1 MDPIY
6 LTNLRTSKFKAHTEP
21 FMRRFFQRLLL
32 PVAVM
37 VVTQT
42 SFVSAE
48 SIRLVG
54 PDGQVQP
61 TPQYSEN
68 IVRNSAN
75 NEPGRFFGPT
85 SANQTLWSIA
95 SQLRPSSSVT
105 VQQTLLAI
113 YQLNPQAFENQNIHT
128 LIPGSTL
135 RVPSLAQISRNSTQD
150 AVNIMA
156 SHQAK
161 LNQTPDTP
169 VRPVA
174 PPRPAPVATPK
185 VEAVAQTPP
194 QVTPTTAPQ
203 EKAPTELKT
212 PAKPSQSTDAEVM
225 ALEEKN
231 HTLRLMLSQVQSEV
245 STLKE
250 ELGDEN
256 RIRSEVERLLEEER
270 RKAEEASRLAPSA
283 LDNLLSNGWLVALL
297 ALIPGLLIAIVVL
310 LLLNRRSS
318 AQQEN
323 PTQNNI
329 TSEMPTAAPVTLG
342 PEQTE
347 DIGDDLLLDDDLF
360 STTDDKEE
368 NDAEKAFSDE
378 DDVFADLNETDL
390 DFNLDGQDS
399 DDLFVG
405 IDDDGDLDTEFD
417 ALNESAN
424 GISVNADDKAL
435 GLEEMERAL
444 NDVSEPTDNDDL
456 NSFDLADENQMS
468 EDDIEALLSGDEE
481 NELLSDGKVDQSLL
495 DDLLASEL
503 DALDDEPA
511 IQDTETLDTLL
522 NDELASLSEEDN
534 DEFDLSGAGVAGDQD
549 LDDLFASI
557 EEQADLEQ
565 LEAKAIDE
573 TALLDEILAEQDAPL
588 SEESTELLDE
598 LLDDFDKPEND
609 EFDAQTA
616 DLLQPEEPIL
626 DLEEDSTQLLNEVL
640 GEPVPEELASGLE
653 IDQNST
659 ELLDELL
666 DDLDLD
672 DESIEATE
680 FSVAPEKL
688 SVEDG
693 TELFDELLEI
703 EQHPEPAESLPELAT
718 EDEFNSDTFI
728 DDLLNSAPAKD
739 PLLEPVLDENEAFA
753 QADDFDFNPEIEGGL
768 EDDLPQPSAL
778 PANEFGTP
786 QDEDWVFDEDDSSP
800 TLEANTELELSSA
813 EDDLPEQTTAT
824 NETVDELLADLA
836 AQPQSNTVDT
846 SDDALAP
853 DALSQSVEESLT
865 LNDLELP
872 EENDEPQLAEVT
884 PSSVFDEQQVETEIE
899 PESEPLA
906 AEASNDESDLT
917 ALNELDLPEY
927 TEEDALADAQLEPAA
942 ESEVEPE
949 LELASEP
956 AEEEA
961 FTELDE
967 LDLPEYTEEDAL
979 ADAQLEPAA
988 ESEVEPEL
996 ELASEPA
1003 EEEAFT
1009 ELNELDLPEYTE
1021 EDALADA
1028 QLEPAAESEV
1038 EPELELVSEP
1048 VTEEAFTEL
1057 NELDLPEY
1065 TEEDALADAQLEP
1078 AAESEVE
1085 PELELASEPA
1095 EEEAFTEFNELDL
1108 PEYTEEDAL
1117 ADAQLE
1123 PVAESEV
1130 EPELELA
1137 SEPAAEEAFTELNEL
1152 DLPEYTEEDALADAQ
1167 LEPAAE
1173 SEVEPELELASDLEE
1188 EETFTELD
1196 ELDLP
1201 EYTEEDALA
1210 DAQLESATESEVEPE
1225 LDELDLPEYTEE
1237 DALADAQLEPAVESE
1252 VEPEL
1257 ELATEPAEEEVFTEL
1272 NELDLPEYTEEDALA
1287 DAQLEP
1293 AVESD
1298 VEPELELASDLEE
1311 EEVFTELN
1319 ELDLPE
1325 YTEEDALADAQLEPV
1340 AESEVEPELDLAS
1353 DLEEEEAFTELDEL
1367 DLPEYTEEDALAD
1380 AQLEPAVESGVEPE
1394 LELAS
1399 EPAAEEAFTELNE
1412 LDLPEYTEEDALAD
1426 AQLELS
1432 VESEVEP
1439 ELGDGTETLAQETES
1454 DALVAD
1460 EDLLASVESAV
1471 DEVQPELL
1479 DATQDVPPTQSLANK
1494 AFDEEAL
1501 HDWLSDNP
1509 DGEKPFSFD
1518 RPLDAKT
1525 IDSAGMDIDA
1535 MLQMG
1540 GEDWNGFHLTPDQQ
1554 AQLPDDVPEDEQA
1567 IWASETPEPQA
1578 KPENWGSQEDLLD
1591 FDPQRD
1597 GYMTIDELM
1606 AQVESEEQG
1615 LNPDEEELKL
1625 DVGLDEFPDVIGDI
1639 RDIDVDSG
1647 AEAAGKLDLAKI
1659 YIEMNDEKGAIKLLE
1674 EAIVDG
1680 DDEIR
1685 QQAKRLI
1692 DVLNGRV

>member
-1 MDPIY
+1 M
-6 LTNLRTSKFKAHTEP
+6 
-21 FMRRFFQRLLL
+21 
-32 PVAVM
+32 
-37 VVTQT
+37 
-42 SFVSAE
+42 
-48 SIRLVG
+48 
-54 PDGQVQP
+54 
-61 TPQYSEN
+61 
-68 IVRNSAN
+68 
-75 NEPGRFFGPT
+75 
-85 SANQTLWSIA
+85 
-95 SQLRPSSSVT
+95 
-105 VQQTLLAI
+105 QQTLLAI

-800 TLEANTELELSSA
+800 TLEGNTELELSSA

-884 PSSVFDEQQVETEIE
+884 PSSAFDEQQVETEIE

-917 ALNELDLPEY
+917 ALNELDLSEYTEEDTLADAQLEPAAESEVEPELELASEPVEEEAFTELDELDLPEYTEEDALADAQLEPVAESEVEPELDLASEPAEEEAFTELNKLDLPEY

-942 ESEVEPE
+942 ESEVEPELELVSEPAEEESFTELDELDLPEYTEEDALADAQLEPAVESEVEPE

-979 ADAQLEPAA
+979 ADAQLEPATESEVEPELASDLEEEEAFTELNELDLPEYTEEDALADAQLEPAA

-996 ELASEPA
+996 ELVSEPA
-1003 EEEAFT
+1003 EEEAFTELDELDLPEYTEEDALADAQLEPAAESEVEPELASDLEEEEAFT

-1057 NELDLPEY
+1057 DELDLPEYTEEDALADAQLESATESEVESELELVSEPAAEEAFTELDELDVPEY

-1095 EEEAFTEFNELDL
+1095 EEEAF
-1108 PEYTEEDAL
+1108 
-1117 ADAQLE
+1117 
-1123 PVAESEV
+1123 
-1130 EPELELA
+1130 
-1137 SEPAAEEAFTELNEL
+1137 
-1152 DLPEYTEEDALADAQ
+1152 
-1167 LEPAAE
+1167 
-1173 SEVEPELELASDLEE
+1173 
-1188 EETFTELD
+1188 
-1196 ELDLP
+1196 
-1201 EYTEEDALA
+1201 
-1210 DAQLESATESEVEPE
+1210 PE

-1237 DALADAQLEPAVESE
+1237 DALADAQLEP
-1252 VEPEL
+1252 
-1257 ELATEPAEEEVFTEL
+1257 
-1272 NELDLPEYTEEDALA
+1272 
-1287 DAQLEP
+1287 
-1293 AVESD
+1293 
-1298 VEPELELASDLEE
+1298 
-1311 EEVFTELN
+1311 
-1319 ELDLPE
+1319 
-1325 YTEEDALADAQLEPV
+1325 
-1340 AESEVEPELDLAS
+1340 
-1353 DLEEEEAFTELDEL
+1353 
-1367 DLPEYTEEDALAD
+1367 
-1380 AQLEPAVESGVEPE
+1380 
-1394 LELAS
+1394 
-1399 EPAAEEAFTELNE
+1399 
-1412 LDLPEYTEEDALAD
+1412 
-1426 AQLELS
+1426 S

-1439 ELGDGTETLAQETES
+1439 ELGDETETLAQETES

>member
-1 MDPIY
+1 
-6 LTNLRTSKFKAHTEP
+6 
-21 FMRRFFQRLLL
+21 MRRFFQRLLL

-161 LNQTPDTP
+161 LNQTPDAP

-174 PPRPAPVATPK
+174 PPRPAPVVTPK

-800 TLEANTELELSSA
+800 TLEGNTELELSSA

-884 PSSVFDEQQVETEIE
+884 PSSAFDEQQVETEIE
-899 PESEPLA
+899 PEPLA
-906 AEASNDESDLT
+906 AEASNDESDFT
-917 ALNELDLPEY
+917 ALNELDLSEYTEEDVLADAQLEPATESEVEPELDLASDLEEEEAFTELNELDLPEY
-927 TEEDALADAQLEPAA
+927 TEEDALADAQLEPAV

-956 AEEEA
+956 AAEEA

-979 ADAQLEPAA
+979 ADAQLEPAVESEVEPELDLA
-988 ESEVEPEL
+988 SDLEEKEVFTELNELDLPEHTEEDALADAQLEPAVESEVEPEL

-1003 EEEAFT
+1003 EEEAFTELDELNLPEYTEEDALADAQLESVVESEVEPELELASDLEEEEVFT

-1057 NELDLPEY
+1057 
-1065 TEEDALADAQLEP
+1065 
-1078 AAESEVE
+1078 
-1085 PELELASEPA
+1085 
-1095 EEEAFTEFNELDL
+1095 
-1108 PEYTEEDAL
+1108 
-1117 ADAQLE
+1117 
-1123 PVAESEV
+1123 
-1130 EPELELA
+1130 
-1137 SEPAAEEAFTELNEL
+1137 
-1152 DLPEYTEEDALADAQ
+1152 
-1167 LEPAAE
+1167 
-1173 SEVEPELELASDLEE
+1173 
-1188 EETFTELD
+1188 
-1196 ELDLP
+1196 
-1201 EYTEEDALA
+1201 
-1210 DAQLESATESEVEPE
+1210 
-1225 LDELDLPEYTEE
+1225 DELDLPEYTEE

-1272 NELDLPEYTEEDALA
+1272 DELDLPEYTEEDALA

-1293 AVESD
+1293 AAESE
-1298 VEPELELASDLEE
+1298 VEPELELAS
-1311 EEVFTELN
+1311 
-1319 ELDLPE
+1319 
-1325 YTEEDALADAQLEPV
+1325 EPV
-1340 AESEVEPELDLAS
+1340 
-1353 DLEEEEAFTELDEL
+1353 EEEAFTELDEL

-1380 AQLEPAVESGVEPE
+1380 AQLEPA
-1394 LELAS
+1394 A
-1399 EPAAEEAFTELNE
+1399 
-1412 LDLPEYTEEDALAD
+1412 
-1426 AQLELS
+1426 
-1432 VESEVEP
+1432 ESEVEP
-1439 ELGDGTETLAQETES
+1439 ELGDETETLAQETES

-1460 EDLLASVESAV
+1460 EDLLASAESAA
-1471 DEVQPELL
+1471 DEVQPEVS

>member
-1 MDPIY
+1 
-6 LTNLRTSKFKAHTEP
+6 
-21 FMRRFFQRLLL
+21 MRRFFQRLLL

-161 LNQTPDTP
+161 LNQIPDAP

-368 NDAEKAFSDE
+368 NDTEKAFSDE

-800 TLEANTELELSSA
+800 TLEGNAELELSSA

-824 NETVDELLADLA
+824 NETADELLADLA

-1123 PVAESEV
+1123 PAAESEV

-1173 SEVEPELELASDLEE
+1173 SEVESELELASDLEE
-1188 EETFTELD
+1188 KEAFTELD
-1196 ELDLP
+1196 EIDL
-1201 EYTEEDALA
+1201 
-1210 DAQLESATESEVEPE
+1210 S
-1225 LDELDLPEYTEE
+1225 EYTEE
-1237 DALADAQLEPAVESE
+1237 DALADAQLEPAAEAE

-1257 ELATEPAEEEVFTEL
+1257 ELASDLEEKEAFTEL

-1293 AVESD
+1293 A
-1298 VEPELELASDLEE
+1298 
-1311 EEVFTELN
+1311 
-1319 ELDLPE
+1319 
-1325 YTEEDALADAQLEPV
+1325 
-1340 AESEVEPELDLAS
+1340 AEAE
-1353 DLEEEEAFTELDEL
+1353 
-1367 DLPEYTEEDALAD
+1367 
-1380 AQLEPAVESGVEPE
+1380 VEPE

-1426 AQLELS
+1426 AQLEPAAESEVESELELASDLEEEEAFTELNELDLPEYTEEDALADAQLEPS

-1479 DATQDVPPTQSLANK
+1479 GATQDVPPTRSLANK

>member
-1 MDPIY
+1 M
-6 LTNLRTSKFKAHTEP
+6 
-21 FMRRFFQRLLL
+21 
-32 PVAVM
+32 
-37 VVTQT
+37 
-42 SFVSAE
+42 
-48 SIRLVG
+48 
-54 PDGQVQP
+54 
-61 TPQYSEN
+61 
-68 IVRNSAN
+68 
-75 NEPGRFFGPT
+75 
-85 SANQTLWSIA
+85 
-95 SQLRPSSSVT
+95 
-105 VQQTLLAI
+105 QQTLLAI

-161 LNQTPDTP
+161 LNQTPDAP

-368 NDAEKAFSDE
+368 NDVEKAFSDE

-800 TLEANTELELSSA
+800 TLEGNAELELSSA

-824 NETVDELLADLA
+824 NETADELLADLA

-884 PSSVFDEQQVETEIE
+884 PSSAFDEQQVETEIE

-979 ADAQLEPAA
+979 ADAQLEPAV

-996 ELASEPA
+996 ELASEPV

-1009 ELNELDLPEYTE
+1009 ELDELDLPEYTE

-1028 QLEPAAESEV
+1028 QLEPAVESEV
-1038 EPELELVSEP
+1038 EPELELASDLDE
-1048 VTEEAFTEL
+1048 EEAFTEL

-1095 EEEAFTEFNELDL
+1095 EEEAFTELDELDLPEYTEEDALADAQLEPAAESEVEPELELASDLEEEEAFTELNELDL

-1123 PVAESEV
+1123 PAAESEV

-1137 SEPAAEEAFTELNEL
+1137 SVLEEEEAFTELNKL

-1210 DAQLESATESEVEPE
+1210 DAQLEPAVESEVEPELELATEPAAEEAFTE

-1237 DALADAQLEPAVESE
+1237 DALADAQLEPAAESE
-1252 VEPEL
+1252 
-1257 ELATEPAEEEVFTEL
+1257 
-1272 NELDLPEYTEEDALA
+1272 
-1287 DAQLEP
+1287 
-1293 AVESD
+1293 

-1380 AQLEPAVESGVEPE
+1380 AQLEPAVES
-1394 LELAS
+1394 
-1399 EPAAEEAFTELNE
+1399 
-1412 LDLPEYTEEDALAD
+1412 
-1426 AQLELS
+1426 
-1432 VESEVEP
+1432 EVEP
-1439 ELGDGTETLAQETES
+1439 ELGDETETLAQETES

>member
-1 MDPIY
+1 
-6 LTNLRTSKFKAHTEP
+6 
-21 FMRRFFQRLLL
+21 MRRFFQRFLL
-32 PVAVM
+32 PLAAM

-68 IVRNSAN
+68 IVRNVAN

-522 NDELASLSEEDN
+522 NDELASLSEVDN

-565 LEAKAIDE
+565 LAAKAIDE

-616 DLLQPEEPIL
+616 DLLQPDESIL

-640 GEPVPEELASGLE
+640 GEPVPEELAAELE

-703 EQHPEPAESLPELAT
+703 EQHPESAELISELAT

-800 TLEANTELELSSA
+800 TLEGNAELGLSSA
-813 EDDLPEQTTAT
+813 EDDLPEQTIAS
-824 NETVDELLADLA
+824 NETADELLADLA

-846 SDDALAP
+846 SDDVLAP

-884 PSSVFDEQQVETEIE
+884 PSSAFDEQQVETEIE

-917 ALNELDLPEY
+917 VLNELDL
-927 TEEDALADAQLEPAA
+927 
-942 ESEVEPE
+942 S
-949 LELASEP
+949 
-956 AEEEA
+956 
-961 FTELDE
+961 
-967 LDLPEYTEEDAL
+967 
-979 ADAQLEPAA
+979 
-988 ESEVEPEL
+988 
-996 ELASEPA
+996 
-1003 EEEAFT
+1003 
-1009 ELNELDLPEYTE
+1009 
-1021 EDALADA
+1021 
-1028 QLEPAAESEV
+1028 
-1038 EPELELVSEP
+1038 
-1048 VTEEAFTEL
+1048 
-1057 NELDLPEY
+1057 
-1065 TEEDALADAQLEP
+1065 
-1078 AAESEVE
+1078 
-1085 PELELASEPA
+1085 
-1095 EEEAFTEFNELDL
+1095 
-1108 PEYTEEDAL
+1108 
-1117 ADAQLE
+1117 
-1123 PVAESEV
+1123 
-1130 EPELELA
+1130 
-1137 SEPAAEEAFTELNEL
+1137 
-1152 DLPEYTEEDALADAQ
+1152 EYTEEDALADAQ

-1188 EETFTELD
+1188 K
-1196 ELDLP
+1196 
-1201 EYTEEDALA
+1201 
-1210 DAQLESATESEVEPE
+1210 EV
-1225 LDELDLPEYTEE
+1225 
-1237 DALADAQLEPAVESE
+1237 
-1252 VEPEL
+1252 
-1257 ELATEPAEEEVFTEL
+1257 
-1272 NELDLPEYTEEDALA
+1272 
-1287 DAQLEP
+1287 
-1293 AVESD
+1293 
-1298 VEPELELASDLEE
+1298 
-1311 EEVFTELN
+1311 
-1319 ELDLPE
+1319 
-1325 YTEEDALADAQLEPV
+1325 
-1340 AESEVEPELDLAS
+1340 
-1353 DLEEEEAFTELDEL
+1353 FTELDEL

-1380 AQLEPAVESGVEPE
+1380 AQLEP
-1394 LELAS
+1394 
-1399 EPAAEEAFTELNE
+1399 
-1412 LDLPEYTEEDALAD
+1412 
-1426 AQLELS
+1426 S

-1439 ELGDGTETLAQETES
+1439 ELGDETETLAQETES

-1471 DEVQPELL
+1471 VEVQPELL
-1479 DATQDVPPTQSLANK
+1479 DATKDEPPTQSLANK

>member
-800 TLEANTELELSSA
+800 TLEGNAELELSSA

-824 NETVDELLADLA
+824 NETADELLADLA

-884 PSSVFDEQQVETEIE
+884 PSSAFDEQQVETEIE

-917 ALNELDLPEY
+917 ALNELDLSEY

-956 AEEEA
+956 VEEEAFTELDELDLPEYTEEDALADAQLEPVAESEVEPELDLASDLEEEEAFTELDEIDLPEYTEEDALADAQLESATESEVESELELVSEPAAEEA

-996 ELASEPA
+996 ELVIEPA
-1003 EEEAFT
+1003 EEEAFP
-1009 ELNELDLPEYTE
+1009 ELDELDLPEYTE

-1028 QLEPAAESEV
+1028 QLEPAV
-1038 EPELELVSEP
+1038 
-1048 VTEEAFTEL
+1048 
-1057 NELDLPEY
+1057 
-1065 TEEDALADAQLEP
+1065 
-1078 AAESEVE
+1078 
-1085 PELELASEPA
+1085 
-1095 EEEAFTEFNELDL
+1095 
-1108 PEYTEEDAL
+1108 
-1117 ADAQLE
+1117 
-1123 PVAESEV
+1123 ESEV

-1173 SEVEPELELASDLEE
+1173 SEVESELELASDLEE
-1188 EETFTELD
+1188 EEAFTELN
-1196 ELDLP
+1196 
-1201 EYTEEDALA
+1201 
-1210 DAQLESATESEVEPE
+1210 
-1225 LDELDLPEYTEE
+1225 ELDLPEYTEE
-1237 DALADAQLEPAVESE
+1237 DALADAQLEPAAEAE

-1257 ELATEPAEEEVFTEL
+1257 ELASDLEEKEAFTEL

-1293 AVESD
+1293 AVES
-1298 VEPELELASDLEE
+1298 E
-1311 EEVFTELN
+1311 
-1319 ELDLPE
+1319 
-1325 YTEEDALADAQLEPV
+1325 
-1340 AESEVEPELDLAS
+1340 
-1353 DLEEEEAFTELDEL
+1353 
-1367 DLPEYTEEDALAD
+1367 
-1380 AQLEPAVESGVEPE
+1380 VEPE

-1426 AQLELS
+1426 AQLEPS

-1479 DATQDVPPTQSLANK
+1479 GATQDVPPTQSLANK

>member
-503 DALDDEPA
+503 DALDDESA

-573 TALLDEILAEQDAPL
+573 TALLDEILAEQDVPL

-800 TLEANTELELSSA
+800 TLEGNAELELSSA

-824 NETVDELLADLA
+824 NETADELLADLA

-884 PSSVFDEQQVETEIE
+884 PSSAFDEQQVETEIE

-917 ALNELDLPEY
+917 ELNELDLPEYTEEDALADAQLEPAVESEVEPEPELELASDLEEEEAFTELDELDLPEYTEEDALADAQLEPAVESEVEPELELASDLEEEEAFTELNKLDLPEY

-996 ELASEPA
+996 ASDLE

-1048 VTEEAFTEL
+1048 AEEEAFTEL
-1057 NELDLPEY
+1057 DELDLPEY
-1065 TEEDALADAQLEP
+1065 TEEDALADAQLE
-1078 AAESEVE
+1078 SV
-1085 PELELASEPA
+1085 
-1095 EEEAFTEFNELDL
+1095 
-1108 PEYTEEDAL
+1108 
-1117 ADAQLE
+1117 
-1123 PVAESEV
+1123 VESEV

-1167 LEPAAE
+1167 LEP
-1173 SEVEPELELASDLEE
+1173 
-1188 EETFTELD
+1188 
-1196 ELDLP
+1196 
-1201 EYTEEDALA
+1201 
-1210 DAQLESATESEVEPE
+1210 
-1225 LDELDLPEYTEE
+1225 
-1237 DALADAQLEPAVESE
+1237 
-1252 VEPEL
+1252 
-1257 ELATEPAEEEVFTEL
+1257 
-1272 NELDLPEYTEEDALA
+1272 
-1287 DAQLEP
+1287 
-1293 AVESD
+1293 
-1298 VEPELELASDLEE
+1298 
-1311 EEVFTELN
+1311 
-1319 ELDLPE
+1319 
-1325 YTEEDALADAQLEPV
+1325 
-1340 AESEVEPELDLAS
+1340 
-1353 DLEEEEAFTELDEL
+1353 
-1367 DLPEYTEEDALAD
+1367 
-1380 AQLEPAVESGVEPE
+1380 
-1394 LELAS
+1394 
-1399 EPAAEEAFTELNE
+1399 
-1412 LDLPEYTEEDALAD
+1412 
-1426 AQLELS
+1426 S

-1479 DATQDVPPTQSLANK
+1479 GATQDVPPTQSLANK

>member
-1 MDPIY
+1 
-6 LTNLRTSKFKAHTEP
+6 
-21 FMRRFFQRLLL
+21 MRRFFQRFLL
-32 PVAVM
+32 PLAAM

-68 IVRNSAN
+68 IVRNVAN

-95 SQLRPSSSVT
+95 SQLRPSPSVT

-161 LNQTPDTP
+161 LNQTPVTP

-174 PPRPAPVATPK
+174 QPRPAPVVTPK
-185 VEAVAQTPP
+185 VEAVAQTRP
-194 QVTPTTAPQ
+194 QVAPTTAPQ
-203 EKAPTELKT
+203 EKAPTELKPT
-212 PAKPSQSTDAEVM
+212 VKPSQSTNVDVM

-245 STLKE
+245 SSLKQ

-270 RKAEEASRLAPSA
+270 RKAEEASRLAPST

-368 NDAEKAFSDE
+368 NEAEKVFSDE

-522 NDELASLSEEDN
+522 NDELASLSEVDN

-616 DLLQPEEPIL
+616 DLLQPDEPIS

-640 GEPVPEELASGLE
+640 GEPVPEELAAELE

-703 EQHPEPAESLPELAT
+703 EQHPESAELISELAT

-800 TLEANTELELSSA
+800 TLEGNAELELSSA
-813 EDDLPEQTTAT
+813 EDDLPEQTIAS
-824 NETVDELLADLA
+824 NETADELLADLA

-846 SDDALAP
+846 SDDVLAP

-884 PSSVFDEQQVETEIE
+884 PSSAFDEQQVETEIE

-917 ALNELDLPEY
+917 VLNELDLSEY
-927 TEEDALADAQLEPAA
+927 T
-942 ESEVEPE
+942 
-949 LELASEP
+949 
-956 AEEEA
+956 EEEA

-979 ADAQLEPAA
+979 ADAQLEPA
-988 ESEVEPEL
+988 V
-996 ELASEPA
+996 
-1003 EEEAFT
+1003 
-1009 ELNELDLPEYTE
+1009 
-1021 EDALADA
+1021 
-1028 QLEPAAESEV
+1028 
-1038 EPELELVSEP
+1038 
-1048 VTEEAFTEL
+1048 
-1057 NELDLPEY
+1057 
-1065 TEEDALADAQLEP
+1065 
-1078 AAESEVE
+1078 
-1085 PELELASEPA
+1085 
-1095 EEEAFTEFNELDL
+1095 
-1108 PEYTEEDAL
+1108 
-1117 ADAQLE
+1117 
-1123 PVAESEV
+1123 ESEV

-1167 LEPAAE
+1167 LEPAVE
-1173 SEVEPELELASDLEE
+1173 SEVEPELELASDLDEE
-1188 EETFTELD
+1188 EPFTELN

-1210 DAQLESATESEVEPE
+1210 DAQLEPAVESEVEPE
-1225 LDELDLPEYTEE
+1225 LELASDLEEEDAFTELNELDLPEYTEE
-1237 DALADAQLEPAVESE
+1237 DALADAQLEPAAESEVEPELELASDPAEEEAFTELNELDLPEYTEEDGLADAQLEPAVESE

-1293 AVESD
+1293 AAEAE

-1311 EEVFTELN
+1311 KEAFTELD

-1325 YTEEDALADAQLEPV
+1325 YTEEDALADAQLEPA
-1340 AESEVEPELDLAS
+1340 AESEVEPELELAS
-1353 DLEEEEAFTELDEL
+1353 VLEEEDPFTELDEL

-1380 AQLEPAVESGVEPE
+1380 AQLEPAVESEVEPE

-1439 ELGDGTETLAQETES
+1439 ELGDETETLAQETES
-1454 DALVAD
+1454 DALIDD
-1460 EDLLASVESAV
+1460 EDLLASVESAA

-1479 DATQDVPPTQSLANK
+1479 DATQDVPPTQSLTDK

-1535 MLQMG
+1535 MLQIG

>member
-1 MDPIY
+1 M
-6 LTNLRTSKFKAHTEP
+6 
-21 FMRRFFQRLLL
+21 
-32 PVAVM
+32 
-37 VVTQT
+37 
-42 SFVSAE
+42 
-48 SIRLVG
+48 
-54 PDGQVQP
+54 
-61 TPQYSEN
+61 
-68 IVRNSAN
+68 
-75 NEPGRFFGPT
+75 
-85 SANQTLWSIA
+85 
-95 SQLRPSSSVT
+95 
-105 VQQTLLAI
+105 QQTLLAI

-185 VEAVAQTPP
+185 VEAVAHTPP

-573 TALLDEILAEQDAPL
+573 TALLDEILAEQDVPL

-800 TLEANTELELSSA
+800 TLEGNTELELSSA

-824 NETVDELLADLA
+824 NETVDELLTDLA

-884 PSSVFDEQQVETEIE
+884 PSSAFDEQQVETEIE

-917 ALNELDLPEY
+917 ELNELDLPEY
-927 TEEDALADAQLEPAA
+927 TEEDALADAQLEPAVESEVEPEPELELA
-942 ESEVEPE
+942 SDLEEEEAFTELNKLDLPEYTEEDALADAQLEPAAEAEVEPELELASEPAEEEAFTELDELDLPEYTEEDALADAQLEPAVESEVEPELELASEPAEEEVFTELNELDLPEYTEEDALADAQLEPAVESEVEPELELTSEPAEEEAFTELDELDLPEYTEEDALADAQLEPAVESEVEPE

-979 ADAQLEPAA
+979 ADAQLEPA
-988 ESEVEPEL
+988 V
-996 ELASEPA
+996 
-1003 EEEAFT
+1003 
-1009 ELNELDLPEYTE
+1009 
-1021 EDALADA
+1021 
-1028 QLEPAAESEV
+1028 
-1038 EPELELVSEP
+1038 
-1048 VTEEAFTEL
+1048 
-1057 NELDLPEY
+1057 
-1065 TEEDALADAQLEP
+1065 
-1078 AAESEVE
+1078 
-1085 PELELASEPA
+1085 
-1095 EEEAFTEFNELDL
+1095 
-1108 PEYTEEDAL
+1108 
-1117 ADAQLE
+1117 
-1123 PVAESEV
+1123 ESEV

-1167 LEPAAE
+1167 LEP
-1173 SEVEPELELASDLEE
+1173 
-1188 EETFTELD
+1188 
-1196 ELDLP
+1196 
-1201 EYTEEDALA
+1201 
-1210 DAQLESATESEVEPE
+1210 
-1225 LDELDLPEYTEE
+1225 
-1237 DALADAQLEPAVESE
+1237 
-1252 VEPEL
+1252 
-1257 ELATEPAEEEVFTEL
+1257 
-1272 NELDLPEYTEEDALA
+1272 
-1287 DAQLEP
+1287 
-1293 AVESD
+1293 
-1298 VEPELELASDLEE
+1298 
-1311 EEVFTELN
+1311 
-1319 ELDLPE
+1319 
-1325 YTEEDALADAQLEPV
+1325 
-1340 AESEVEPELDLAS
+1340 
-1353 DLEEEEAFTELDEL
+1353 
-1367 DLPEYTEEDALAD
+1367 
-1380 AQLEPAVESGVEPE
+1380 
-1394 LELAS
+1394 
-1399 EPAAEEAFTELNE
+1399 
-1412 LDLPEYTEEDALAD
+1412 
-1426 AQLELS
+1426 S

-1479 DATQDVPPTQSLANK
+1479 GATQDVPPTQSLANK

>member
-1 MDPIY
+1 
-6 LTNLRTSKFKAHTEP
+6 
-21 FMRRFFQRLLL
+21 MRRFFQRLLL

-800 TLEANTELELSSA
+800 TLEGNAELELSSA

-824 NETVDELLADLA
+824 NETADELLADLA

-884 PSSVFDEQQVETEIE
+884 PSSAFDEQQVETEIE

-917 ALNELDLPEY
+917 ALNELDLPEYTEEDALADAQLEPATESEVEPELELASEPVEEEAFTELDELDLPEYTEEDALADAQLEPAVESEVEPELELASDLDEEEAFTELNELDLPEY

-996 ELASEPA
+996 ELASDL
-1003 EEEAFT
+1003 EE
-1009 ELNELDLPEYTE
+1009 
-1021 EDALADA
+1021 
-1028 QLEPAAESEV
+1028 
-1038 EPELELVSEP
+1038 
-1048 VTEEAFTEL
+1048 EEAFTEL

-1085 PELELASEPA
+1085 PELELASVL
-1095 EEEAFTEFNELDL
+1095 EE
-1108 PEYTEEDAL
+1108 
-1117 ADAQLE
+1117 
-1123 PVAESEV
+1123 
-1130 EPELELA
+1130 
-1137 SEPAAEEAFTELNEL
+1137 EEAFTELNKL

-1173 SEVEPELELASDLEE
+1173 SEVELELELASDLEE
-1188 EETFTELD
+1188 EETFT
-1196 ELDLP
+1196 
-1201 EYTEEDALA
+1201 
-1210 DAQLESATESEVEPE
+1210 E

-1257 ELATEPAEEEVFTEL
+1257 ELATEPAAEEAFTEL
-1272 NELDLPEYTEEDALA
+1272 DELDLPEYTEEDALA

-1293 AVESD
+1293 AAESE

-1380 AQLEPAVESGVEPE
+1380 AQLEPAVES
-1394 LELAS
+1394 
-1399 EPAAEEAFTELNE
+1399 
-1412 LDLPEYTEEDALAD
+1412 
-1426 AQLELS
+1426 
-1432 VESEVEP
+1432 EVEP

-1479 DATQDVPPTQSLANK
+1479 GATQDVPPTQSLANK

>member
-573 TALLDEILAEQDAPL
+573 TALLDEILAEQDVPL

-800 TLEANTELELSSA
+800 TLEGNAELELSSA

-824 NETVDELLADLA
+824 NETADELLADLA

-884 PSSVFDEQQVETEIE
+884 PSSAFDEQQVETEIE

-917 ALNELDLPEY
+917 ELNELDLPEYTEEDALADAQLEPAVESEVEPEPELELASDLEEEEAFTELDELDLPEYTEEDALADAQLEPAVESEVEPELELASDLEEEEAFTELNKLDLPEY

-996 ELASEPA
+996 ASDLEEEEAFTELNELDLPEYTEEDALADAQLEPAAESEVEPELELVSEPAEEEAFIELDELDLPEYTEEDALADAQLEPAAESEVEPELASDLE

-1057 NELDLPEY
+1057 DELDLPEY

-1078 AAESEVE
+1078 AVESEVE

-1095 EEEAFTEFNELDL
+1095 EEEAFTELDELDL

-1123 PVAESEV
+1123 SVVESEV

-1167 LEPAAE
+1167 LEP
-1173 SEVEPELELASDLEE
+1173 
-1188 EETFTELD
+1188 
-1196 ELDLP
+1196 
-1201 EYTEEDALA
+1201 
-1210 DAQLESATESEVEPE
+1210 
-1225 LDELDLPEYTEE
+1225 
-1237 DALADAQLEPAVESE
+1237 
-1252 VEPEL
+1252 
-1257 ELATEPAEEEVFTEL
+1257 
-1272 NELDLPEYTEEDALA
+1272 
-1287 DAQLEP
+1287 
-1293 AVESD
+1293 
-1298 VEPELELASDLEE
+1298 
-1311 EEVFTELN
+1311 
-1319 ELDLPE
+1319 
-1325 YTEEDALADAQLEPV
+1325 
-1340 AESEVEPELDLAS
+1340 
-1353 DLEEEEAFTELDEL
+1353 
-1367 DLPEYTEEDALAD
+1367 
-1380 AQLEPAVESGVEPE
+1380 
-1394 LELAS
+1394 
-1399 EPAAEEAFTELNE
+1399 
-1412 LDLPEYTEEDALAD
+1412 
-1426 AQLELS
+1426 S

-1479 DATQDVPPTQSLANK
+1479 GATQDVPPTQSLANK

>member
-800 TLEANTELELSSA
+800 TLEGNAELELSSA

-824 NETVDELLADLA
+824 NETADELLADLA

-884 PSSVFDEQQVETEIE
+884 PSSAFDEQQVETEIE

-979 ADAQLEPAA
+979 ADAQLEPAV

-996 ELASEPA
+996 ELASEPV

-1009 ELNELDLPEYTE
+1009 ELDELDLPEYTE

-1028 QLEPAAESEV
+1028 QLEPAVESEV
-1038 EPELELVSEP
+1038 EPELELASDLDE
-1048 VTEEAFTEL
+1048 EEAFTEL

-1095 EEEAFTEFNELDL
+1095 EEEAFTELD
-1108 PEYTEEDAL
+1108 
-1117 ADAQLE
+1117 
-1123 PVAESEV
+1123 
-1130 EPELELA
+1130 
-1137 SEPAAEEAFTELNEL
+1137 EL

-1173 SEVEPELELASDLEE
+1173 SEVEPELELASDLE
-1188 EETFTELD
+1188 
-1196 ELDLP
+1196 
-1201 EYTEEDALA
+1201 
-1210 DAQLESATESEVEPE
+1210 
-1225 LDELDLPEYTEE
+1225 
-1237 DALADAQLEPAVESE
+1237 
-1252 VEPEL
+1252 
-1257 ELATEPAEEEVFTEL
+1257 
-1272 NELDLPEYTEEDALA
+1272 
-1287 DAQLEP
+1287 
-1293 AVESD
+1293 
-1298 VEPELELASDLEE
+1298 
-1311 EEVFTELN
+1311 
-1319 ELDLPE
+1319 
-1325 YTEEDALADAQLEPV
+1325 
-1340 AESEVEPELDLAS
+1340 
-1353 DLEEEEAFTELDEL
+1353 
-1367 DLPEYTEEDALAD
+1367 
-1380 AQLEPAVESGVEPE
+1380 
-1394 LELAS
+1394 
-1399 EPAAEEAFTELNE
+1399 
-1412 LDLPEYTEEDALAD
+1412 
-1426 AQLELS
+1426 
-1432 VESEVEP
+1432 
-1439 ELGDGTETLAQETES
+1439 
-1454 DALVAD
+1454 
-1460 EDLLASVESAV
+1460 
-1471 DEVQPELL
+1471 
-1479 DATQDVPPTQSLANK
+1479 
-1494 AFDEEAL
+1494 
-1501 HDWLSDNP
+1501 
-1509 DGEKPFSFD
+1509 
-1518 RPLDAKT
+1518 
-1525 IDSAGMDIDA
+1525 
-1535 MLQMG
+1535 
-1540 GEDWNGFHLTPDQQ
+1540 
-1554 AQLPDDVPEDEQA
+1554 
-1567 IWASETPEPQA
+1567 
-1578 KPENWGSQEDLLD
+1578 
-1591 FDPQRD
+1591 
-1597 GYMTIDELM
+1597 
-1606 AQVESEEQG
+1606 
-1615 LNPDEEELKL
+1615 
-1625 DVGLDEFPDVIGDI
+1625 
-1639 RDIDVDSG
+1639 
-1647 AEAAGKLDLAKI
+1647 
-1659 YIEMNDEKGAIKLLE
+1659 
-1674 EAIVDG
+1674 
-1680 DDEIR
+1680 
-1685 QQAKRLI
+1685 
-1692 DVLNGRV
+1692 

>member
-1 MDPIY
+1 
-6 LTNLRTSKFKAHTEP
+6 
-21 FMRRFFQRLLL
+21 MRRFFQRLLL

-161 LNQTPDTP
+161 LNQTPDAP

-185 VEAVAQTPP
+185 VEAVTQTPP

-800 TLEANTELELSSA
+800 TLEGNTELELSSA

-884 PSSVFDEQQVETEIE
+884 PSSASDEQQVETEIE
-899 PESEPLA
+899 PEPLA

-917 ALNELDLPEY
+917 ALNELDLSEYTEEDVLADAQLEPATESEVEPELDLASDLEEEEAFTELDEIDLPEYTEEDALADAQLEPATESEVEPELASDLEEEEAFTELNELDLPEYTEEDALADAQLEPAAESEVEPELDLASDLGEKEVFTELNELDLPEHTEEDALADAQLEPAAESEVEPELASDLEEEEAFTELNELDLPEY

-949 LELASEP
+949 LELVSEP

-996 ELASEPA
+996 ELASDLE

-1028 QLEPAAESEV
+1028 QLEPASESEV
-1038 EPELELVSEP
+1038 ESELELASDL
-1048 VTEEAFTEL
+1048 EEEEVFTEL

-1065 TEEDALADAQLEP
+1065 TEEDALADAQLES
-1078 AAESEVE
+1078 ATESEVE
-1085 PELELASEPA
+1085 SELELVSEPA
-1095 EEEAFTEFNELDL
+1095 AEEAFTELDELDV

-1123 PVAESEV
+1123 PAVESEV

-1167 LEPAAE
+1167 LEP
-1173 SEVEPELELASDLEE
+1173 
-1188 EETFTELD
+1188 
-1196 ELDLP
+1196 
-1201 EYTEEDALA
+1201 
-1210 DAQLESATESEVEPE
+1210 
-1225 LDELDLPEYTEE
+1225 
-1237 DALADAQLEPAVESE
+1237 
-1252 VEPEL
+1252 
-1257 ELATEPAEEEVFTEL
+1257 
-1272 NELDLPEYTEEDALA
+1272 
-1287 DAQLEP
+1287 
-1293 AVESD
+1293 
-1298 VEPELELASDLEE
+1298 
-1311 EEVFTELN
+1311 
-1319 ELDLPE
+1319 
-1325 YTEEDALADAQLEPV
+1325 
-1340 AESEVEPELDLAS
+1340 
-1353 DLEEEEAFTELDEL
+1353 
-1367 DLPEYTEEDALAD
+1367 
-1380 AQLEPAVESGVEPE
+1380 
-1394 LELAS
+1394 
-1399 EPAAEEAFTELNE
+1399 
-1412 LDLPEYTEEDALAD
+1412 
-1426 AQLELS
+1426 S

-1439 ELGDGTETLAQETES
+1439 ELGDETETLAQETES

>member
-1 MDPIY
+1 M
-6 LTNLRTSKFKAHTEP
+6 
-21 FMRRFFQRLLL
+21 
-32 PVAVM
+32 
-37 VVTQT
+37 
-42 SFVSAE
+42 
-48 SIRLVG
+48 
-54 PDGQVQP
+54 
-61 TPQYSEN
+61 
-68 IVRNSAN
+68 
-75 NEPGRFFGPT
+75 
-85 SANQTLWSIA
+85 
-95 SQLRPSSSVT
+95 
-105 VQQTLLAI
+105 QQTLLAI

-800 TLEANTELELSSA
+800 TLEGNAELELSSA

-824 NETVDELLADLA
+824 NETADELLADLA

-884 PSSVFDEQQVETEIE
+884 PSSAFDEQQVETEIE

-917 ALNELDLPEY
+917 ALNELDLPEYTEEDALADAQLEPATESEVEPELELASEPVEEEAFTELDELDLPEYTEEDALADAQLEPAVESEVEPELELASDLDEEEAFTELNELDLPEY

-996 ELASEPA
+996 ELASDL
-1003 EEEAFT
+1003 EE
-1009 ELNELDLPEYTE
+1009 
-1021 EDALADA
+1021 
-1028 QLEPAAESEV
+1028 
-1038 EPELELVSEP
+1038 
-1048 VTEEAFTEL
+1048 EEAFTEL

-1085 PELELASEPA
+1085 PELELASVLE
-1095 EEEAFTEFNELDL
+1095 EEEAFTELD
-1108 PEYTEEDAL
+1108 
-1117 ADAQLE
+1117 
-1123 PVAESEV
+1123 
-1130 EPELELA
+1130 
-1137 SEPAAEEAFTELNEL
+1137 EL

-1173 SEVEPELELASDLEE
+1173 SE
-1188 EETFTELD
+1188 
-1196 ELDLP
+1196 
-1201 EYTEEDALA
+1201 
-1210 DAQLESATESEVEPE
+1210 
-1225 LDELDLPEYTEE
+1225 
-1237 DALADAQLEPAVESE
+1237 
-1252 VEPEL
+1252 
-1257 ELATEPAEEEVFTEL
+1257 
-1272 NELDLPEYTEEDALA
+1272 
-1287 DAQLEP
+1287 
-1293 AVESD
+1293 

-1380 AQLEPAVESGVEPE
+1380 AQLEPAVES
-1394 LELAS
+1394 
-1399 EPAAEEAFTELNE
+1399 
-1412 LDLPEYTEEDALAD
+1412 
-1426 AQLELS
+1426 
-1432 VESEVEP
+1432 EVEP
-1439 ELGDGTETLAQETES
+1439 ELGDETETLAQETES

-1460 EDLLASVESAV
+1460 EDLLASVESAA

-1479 DATQDVPPTQSLANK
+1479 GATQDVPPTQSLANK

>member
-1 MDPIY
+1 
-6 LTNLRTSKFKAHTEP
+6 
-21 FMRRFFQRLLL
+21 MRRFFQRLLL

-174 PPRPAPVATPK
+174 PPRLAPVATPK

-800 TLEANTELELSSA
+800 TLEGNAELELSSA

-824 NETVDELLADLA
+824 NETADELLADLA

-884 PSSVFDEQQVETEIE
+884 PSSAFDEQQVETEIE

-979 ADAQLEPAA
+979 ADAQLEPAV

-996 ELASEPA
+996 ELASEPV

-1009 ELNELDLPEYTE
+1009 ELDELDLPEYTE

-1028 QLEPAAESEV
+1028 QLEPAVESEV
-1038 EPELELVSEP
+1038 EPELASDLDE
-1048 VTEEAFTEL
+1048 EEAFTEL

-1095 EEEAFTEFNELDL
+1095 EEEAFTELDELDLPEYTEEDALADAQLEPAAESEVEPELELASDLEEEEAFTELNELDL

-1123 PVAESEV
+1123 PAAESEV

-1137 SEPAAEEAFTELNEL
+1137 SVLEEEEAFTELNKL

-1210 DAQLESATESEVEPE
+1210 DAQLEPAVESEVEPELELATEPAAEEAFTE

-1237 DALADAQLEPAVESE
+1237 DALADAQLEPAAESE
-1252 VEPEL
+1252 
-1257 ELATEPAEEEVFTEL
+1257 
-1272 NELDLPEYTEEDALA
+1272 
-1287 DAQLEP
+1287 
-1293 AVESD
+1293 

-1380 AQLEPAVESGVEPE
+1380 AQLEPAVES
-1394 LELAS
+1394 
-1399 EPAAEEAFTELNE
+1399 
-1412 LDLPEYTEEDALAD
+1412 
-1426 AQLELS
+1426 
-1432 VESEVEP
+1432 EVEP
-1439 ELGDGTETLAQETES
+1439 ELGDETETLAQETES

>member
-1 MDPIY
+1 
-6 LTNLRTSKFKAHTEP
+6 
-21 FMRRFFQRLLL
+21 MRRFFQRLLL

-565 LEAKAIDE
+565 LEPKAIDE

-800 TLEANTELELSSA
+800 TLEGNTELELSSA

-824 NETVDELLADLA
+824 NETVDELLTDLA

-884 PSSVFDEQQVETEIE
+884 PSSAFDEQQVETEIE

-917 ALNELDLPEY
+917 ELNELDLPEY
-927 TEEDALADAQLEPAA
+927 TEEDALADAQLEPAVESEVEPEPELELASDLEEEEAFTELNKLDLPEYTEEDALADAQLEPAA
-942 ESEVEPE
+942 EAEVEPE

-979 ADAQLEPAA
+979 ADAQLEPA
-988 ESEVEPEL
+988 V
-996 ELASEPA
+996 
-1003 EEEAFT
+1003 
-1009 ELNELDLPEYTE
+1009 
-1021 EDALADA
+1021 
-1028 QLEPAAESEV
+1028 
-1038 EPELELVSEP
+1038 
-1048 VTEEAFTEL
+1048 
-1057 NELDLPEY
+1057 
-1065 TEEDALADAQLEP
+1065 
-1078 AAESEVE
+1078 
-1085 PELELASEPA
+1085 
-1095 EEEAFTEFNELDL
+1095 
-1108 PEYTEEDAL
+1108 
-1117 ADAQLE
+1117 
-1123 PVAESEV
+1123 ESEV

-1167 LEPAAE
+1167 LEP
-1173 SEVEPELELASDLEE
+1173 
-1188 EETFTELD
+1188 
-1196 ELDLP
+1196 
-1201 EYTEEDALA
+1201 
-1210 DAQLESATESEVEPE
+1210 
-1225 LDELDLPEYTEE
+1225 
-1237 DALADAQLEPAVESE
+1237 
-1252 VEPEL
+1252 
-1257 ELATEPAEEEVFTEL
+1257 
-1272 NELDLPEYTEEDALA
+1272 
-1287 DAQLEP
+1287 
-1293 AVESD
+1293 
-1298 VEPELELASDLEE
+1298 
-1311 EEVFTELN
+1311 
-1319 ELDLPE
+1319 
-1325 YTEEDALADAQLEPV
+1325 
-1340 AESEVEPELDLAS
+1340 
-1353 DLEEEEAFTELDEL
+1353 
-1367 DLPEYTEEDALAD
+1367 
-1380 AQLEPAVESGVEPE
+1380 
-1394 LELAS
+1394 
-1399 EPAAEEAFTELNE
+1399 
-1412 LDLPEYTEEDALAD
+1412 
-1426 AQLELS
+1426 S

-1479 DATQDVPPTQSLANK
+1479 GATQDVPPTQSLANK

>member
-616 DLLQPEEPIL
+616 DLLQPDEPIL

-800 TLEANTELELSSA
+800 TLEGNAELELSSA

-824 NETVDELLADLA
+824 NETADELLADLA

-853 DALSQSVEESLT
+853 DAVSQSVEESLT

-884 PSSVFDEQQVETEIE
+884 PSSAFDEQQVETEIE

-917 ALNELDLPEY
+917 ALNELDLSEY

-979 ADAQLEPAA
+979 ADAQLEPAV

-1009 ELNELDLPEYTE
+1009 
-1021 EDALADA
+1021 
-1028 QLEPAAESEV
+1028 
-1038 EPELELVSEP
+1038 
-1048 VTEEAFTEL
+1048 
-1057 NELDLPEY
+1057 
-1065 TEEDALADAQLEP
+1065 
-1078 AAESEVE
+1078 
-1085 PELELASEPA
+1085 
-1095 EEEAFTEFNELDL
+1095 
-1108 PEYTEEDAL
+1108 
-1117 ADAQLE
+1117 
-1123 PVAESEV
+1123 
-1130 EPELELA
+1130 
-1137 SEPAAEEAFTELNEL
+1137 
-1152 DLPEYTEEDALADAQ
+1152 
-1167 LEPAAE
+1167 
-1173 SEVEPELELASDLEE
+1173 
-1188 EETFTELD
+1188 
-1196 ELDLP
+1196 
-1201 EYTEEDALA
+1201 
-1210 DAQLESATESEVEPE
+1210 E

-1257 ELATEPAEEEVFTEL
+1257 ELASDLEEEEAFTELNELDLPEYTEEDALADAQLEPAAELEVEPELELASDLEEEEAFTEFNELDLPEYTEEDALADAQLEPAAEAEVEPELELASDLEEEEAFTELDELDLPEYTEEDALADAQLEPAAESEVEPELELATEPAEEEAFPEL
-1272 NELDLPEYTEEDALA
+1272 DELDLPEYTEEDALA

-1311 EEVFTELN
+1311 EE
-1319 ELDLPE
+1319 
-1325 YTEEDALADAQLEPV
+1325 
-1340 AESEVEPELDLAS
+1340 
-1353 DLEEEEAFTELDEL
+1353 AFTELDEL

-1380 AQLEPAVESGVEPE
+1380 AQLEPAAESEVEPE
-1394 LELAS
+1394 LELAT
-1399 EPAAEEAFTELNE
+1399 EPAEEEAFPELDE

-1426 AQLELS
+1426 AQLEPA
-1432 VESEVEP
+1432 VESEVEPELELASDLEEKEAFTELDELDLPEHTEEDALADAQLEPAVESKVEP

-1454 DALVAD
+1454 DTLVAD

-1479 DATQDVPPTQSLANK
+1479 GATQDVPPTQSLANK

>member
-1 MDPIY
+1 
-6 LTNLRTSKFKAHTEP
+6 
-21 FMRRFFQRLLL
+21 MRRFFQRLLL

-626 DLEEDSTQLLNEVL
+626 DLEEESTQLLNEVL
-640 GEPVPEELASGLE
+640 GEPVPEELASGLD

-718 EDEFNSDTFI
+718 EEEFNSDTFI

-800 TLEANTELELSSA
+800 TLEGNAELELSSA

-824 NETVDELLADLA
+824 NETADELLADLA

-884 PSSVFDEQQVETEIE
+884 PSSAFDEQQVETEIE

-917 ALNELDLPEY
+917 ALNELDLSEYTEEDALADSQLEPAAESEVEPELELVSEPVTEEAFTELDELDLPEYTEEDALADAQLEPAVESEVEPELELASEPAEEEASTELNELDLPEYTEEDALADAQLEPAVVESEVEPELELASDLEEEEPFTELNELDLPEY

-967 LDLPEYTEEDAL
+967 LDLLEYTEEDAL

-988 ESEVEPEL
+988 EAEVEPEL
-996 ELASEPA
+996 ELASDLE

-1009 ELNELDLPEYTE
+1009 ELDELDLPEYTE

-1028 QLEPAAESEV
+1028 QLEPA
-1038 EPELELVSEP
+1038 
-1048 VTEEAFTEL
+1048 
-1057 NELDLPEY
+1057 
-1065 TEEDALADAQLEP
+1065 
-1078 AAESEVE
+1078 
-1085 PELELASEPA
+1085 
-1095 EEEAFTEFNELDL
+1095 
-1108 PEYTEEDAL
+1108 
-1117 ADAQLE
+1117 
-1123 PVAESEV
+1123 AESEV

-1173 SEVEPELELASDLEE
+1173 SEVESELELASDLEE
-1188 EETFTELD
+1188 EE
-1196 ELDLP
+1196 
-1201 EYTEEDALA
+1201 A
-1210 DAQLESATESEVEPE
+1210 
-1225 LDELDLPEYTEE
+1225 
-1237 DALADAQLEPAVESE
+1237 
-1252 VEPEL
+1252 
-1257 ELATEPAEEEVFTEL
+1257 FTEL

-1293 AVESD
+1293 AVES
-1298 VEPELELASDLEE
+1298 E
-1311 EEVFTELN
+1311 
-1319 ELDLPE
+1319 
-1325 YTEEDALADAQLEPV
+1325 
-1340 AESEVEPELDLAS
+1340 
-1353 DLEEEEAFTELDEL
+1353 
-1367 DLPEYTEEDALAD
+1367 
-1380 AQLEPAVESGVEPE
+1380 VEPE

-1426 AQLELS
+1426 AQLEPS

-1479 DATQDVPPTQSLANK
+1479 GATQDVPPTQSLANK

>member
-1 MDPIY
+1 M
-6 LTNLRTSKFKAHTEP
+6 
-21 FMRRFFQRLLL
+21 
-32 PVAVM
+32 
-37 VVTQT
+37 
-42 SFVSAE
+42 
-48 SIRLVG
+48 
-54 PDGQVQP
+54 
-61 TPQYSEN
+61 
-68 IVRNSAN
+68 
-75 NEPGRFFGPT
+75 
-85 SANQTLWSIA
+85 
-95 SQLRPSSSVT
+95 
-105 VQQTLLAI
+105 QQTLLAI

-800 TLEANTELELSSA
+800 TLEGNAELELSSA

-824 NETVDELLADLA
+824 NETADELLADLA

-884 PSSVFDEQQVETEIE
+884 PSSAFDEQQVETEIE

-927 TEEDALADAQLEPAA
+927 TEEDALADAQLEPAT
-942 ESEVEPE
+942 ESEVDPE

-956 AEEEA
+956 VEEEA

-979 ADAQLEPAA
+979 ADAQLEPAV

-996 ELASEPA
+996 ELASDL
-1003 EEEAFT
+1003 EE
-1009 ELNELDLPEYTE
+1009 
-1021 EDALADA
+1021 
-1028 QLEPAAESEV
+1028 
-1038 EPELELVSEP
+1038 
-1048 VTEEAFTEL
+1048 EEAFTEL

-1085 PELELASEPA
+1085 PELELASDLE
-1095 EEEAFTEFNELDL
+1095 EEEAFTELNELDL

-1123 PVAESEV
+1123 PAAESEV

-1137 SEPAAEEAFTELNEL
+1137 SDLEEEEAFTELNELDLPEYTEEDALADAQLEPAAESEVEPELELASVLEEEEAFTELNKL

-1210 DAQLESATESEVEPE
+1210 DAQLEPAVESEVEPELELATEPAAEEAFTE

-1237 DALADAQLEPAVESE
+1237 DALADAQLEPAAESE
-1252 VEPEL
+1252 
-1257 ELATEPAEEEVFTEL
+1257 
-1272 NELDLPEYTEEDALA
+1272 
-1287 DAQLEP
+1287 
-1293 AVESD
+1293 

-1380 AQLEPAVESGVEPE
+1380 AQLEPAVES
-1394 LELAS
+1394 
-1399 EPAAEEAFTELNE
+1399 
-1412 LDLPEYTEEDALAD
+1412 
-1426 AQLELS
+1426 
-1432 VESEVEP
+1432 EVEP
-1439 ELGDGTETLAQETES
+1439 ELGDETETLAQETES

>member
-1 MDPIY
+1 
-6 LTNLRTSKFKAHTEP
+6 
-21 FMRRFFQRLLL
+21 MRRFFQRLLL

-194 QVTPTTAPQ
+194 QTPTTAPQ

-616 DLLQPEEPIL
+616 DLLQPEELIL

-800 TLEANTELELSSA
+800 TLEGNTELELSSA

-824 NETVDELLADLA
+824 NETADELLADLA

-884 PSSVFDEQQVETEIE
+884 PSSAFDEQQVETEIE

-927 TEEDALADAQLEPAA
+927 TEEDALADTQLEPAV

-949 LELASEP
+949 LELASD
-956 AEEEA
+956 
-961 FTELDE
+961 LDE
-967 LDLPEYTEEDAL
+967 
-979 ADAQLEPAA
+979 
-988 ESEVEPEL
+988 
-996 ELASEPA
+996 
-1003 EEEAFT
+1003 
-1009 ELNELDLPEYTE
+1009 
-1021 EDALADA
+1021 
-1028 QLEPAAESEV
+1028 
-1038 EPELELVSEP
+1038 
-1048 VTEEAFTEL
+1048 EEAFTEL

-1095 EEEAFTEFNELDL
+1095 EEEAFTEFDELDLPEYTEEDALADAQLEPAAEAEVEPELELASNLEEKEAFTELNELDL

-1123 PVAESEV
+1123 PAAEAEV

-1137 SEPAAEEAFTELNEL
+1137 SNLEEKEAFTELNEL

-1188 EETFTELD
+1188 EEAFTELD

-1210 DAQLESATESEVEPE
+1210 DAQLEPAAESEVE
-1225 LDELDLPEYTEE
+1225 
-1237 DALADAQLEPAVESE
+1237 S
-1252 VEPEL
+1252 
-1257 ELATEPAEEEVFTEL
+1257 
-1272 NELDLPEYTEEDALA
+1272 
-1287 DAQLEP
+1287 
-1293 AVESD
+1293 
-1298 VEPELELASDLEE
+1298 ELELASDLEE

-1325 YTEEDALADAQLEPV
+1325 YTEEDALADAQLESV
-1340 AESEVEPELDLAS
+1340 VESE
-1353 DLEEEEAFTELDEL
+1353 
-1367 DLPEYTEEDALAD
+1367 
-1380 AQLEPAVESGVEPE
+1380 VEPE

-1399 EPAAEEAFTELNE
+1399 DLEEKEAFTELNE

-1426 AQLELS
+1426 AQLEPA

-1479 DATQDVPPTQSLANK
+1479 GATQDVPPTQSLANK

>member
-1 MDPIY
+1 M
-6 LTNLRTSKFKAHTEP
+6 
-21 FMRRFFQRLLL
+21 
-32 PVAVM
+32 
-37 VVTQT
+37 
-42 SFVSAE
+42 
-48 SIRLVG
+48 
-54 PDGQVQP
+54 
-61 TPQYSEN
+61 
-68 IVRNSAN
+68 
-75 NEPGRFFGPT
+75 
-85 SANQTLWSIA
+85 
-95 SQLRPSSSVT
+95 
-105 VQQTLLAI
+105 QQTLLAI

-161 LNQTPDTP
+161 LNQTPDAP

-718 EDEFNSDTFI
+718 EEEFNSDTFI

-800 TLEANTELELSSA
+800 TLEGNAELELSSA

-824 NETVDELLADLA
+824 NETADELLADLA

-853 DALSQSVEESLT
+853 DAVSQSVEESLT

-884 PSSVFDEQQVETEIE
+884 PSSAFDEQQVETEIE

-927 TEEDALADAQLEPAA
+927 TEEDALADAQLEPAT

-979 ADAQLEPAA
+979 ADAQLEPAV

-1009 ELNELDLPEYTE
+1009 ELDELDLPEYTE

-1028 QLEPAAESEV
+1028 QLESV
-1038 EPELELVSEP
+1038 V
-1048 VTEEAFTEL
+1048 
-1057 NELDLPEY
+1057 
-1065 TEEDALADAQLEP
+1065 
-1078 AAESEVE
+1078 ESEVE
-1085 PELELASEPA
+1085 PELELASDL
-1095 EEEAFTEFNELDL
+1095 EE
-1108 PEYTEEDAL
+1108 
-1117 ADAQLE
+1117 
-1123 PVAESEV
+1123 
-1130 EPELELA
+1130 
-1137 SEPAAEEAFTELNEL
+1137 EEAFTELNEL

-1188 EETFTELD
+1188 EEAFTELNKLDLPEYTEEDALADAQLEPAAESEVEPELELASEPAEEEAFPELDELDLPEYTEEDALANAQLEPAAESEVEPELELASEPAAEEAFTELD

-1210 DAQLESATESEVEPE
+1210 DAQLEPATESDVEPELELASEPAEEEAFTE

-1237 DALADAQLEPAVESE
+1237 VALADAQLEPAVESE

-1257 ELATEPAEEEVFTEL
+1257 ELASEPAEEEVFTEL

-1293 AVESD
+1293 AAESEVES
-1298 VEPELELASDLEE
+1298 ELELASDLEE
-1311 EEVFTELN
+1311 
-1319 ELDLPE
+1319 
-1325 YTEEDALADAQLEPV
+1325 
-1340 AESEVEPELDLAS
+1340 
-1353 DLEEEEAFTELDEL
+1353 
-1367 DLPEYTEEDALAD
+1367 
-1380 AQLEPAVESGVEPE
+1380 
-1394 LELAS
+1394 
-1399 EPAAEEAFTELNE
+1399 EEAFTELNE

-1426 AQLELS
+1426 AQLEPAA
-1432 VESEVEP
+1432 ESEVEP
-1439 ELGDGTETLAQETES
+1439 ELGDETETLAQETES

-1460 EDLLASVESAV
+1460 EDLLASVESAA

>member
-703 EQHPEPAESLPELAT
+703 EQHPEPVESLPELAT

-800 TLEANTELELSSA
+800 TLEGNTELELSSA

-824 NETVDELLADLA
+824 NETVDELLTDLA

-884 PSSVFDEQQVETEIE
+884 PSSAFDEQQVETEIE

-917 ALNELDLPEY
+917 ALNELDLSEY

-949 LELASEP
+949 LELASEPAEEEAFTELNELDLPEYTKEDALADAQLEPATESEVEPELELASEPVEEEAFTELDELDLPEYTEEDALADAQLEPAVDSEVEPELASEP

-996 ELASEPA
+996 ELATEPA
-1003 EEEAFT
+1003 EEEVFT
-1009 ELNELDLPEYTE
+1009 ELDELDLPEYTE

-1038 EPELELVSEP
+1038 EPELELTSEP
-1048 VTEEAFTEL
+1048 AEEEAFTEL
-1057 NELDLPEY
+1057 DELDLPEY

-1085 PELELASEPA
+1085 PELGLASEPA
-1095 EEEAFTEFNELDL
+1095 EEEAFTELDELDL

-1123 PVAESEV
+1123 PAVESEV

-1173 SEVEPELELASDLEE
+1173 SEVEPELELVSEPVTEE
-1188 EETFTELD
+1188 AFTELD

-1210 DAQLESATESEVEPE
+1210 DAQLESATESEVESELELVSEPAAEEAFTE
-1225 LDELDLPEYTEE
+1225 LDELDVPEYTEE
-1237 DALADAQLEPAVESE
+1237 DALADAQLES
-1252 VEPEL
+1252 
-1257 ELATEPAEEEVFTEL
+1257 
-1272 NELDLPEYTEEDALA
+1272 
-1287 DAQLEP
+1287 
-1293 AVESD
+1293 
-1298 VEPELELASDLEE
+1298 
-1311 EEVFTELN
+1311 
-1319 ELDLPE
+1319 
-1325 YTEEDALADAQLEPV
+1325 
-1340 AESEVEPELDLAS
+1340 
-1353 DLEEEEAFTELDEL
+1353 
-1367 DLPEYTEEDALAD
+1367 
-1380 AQLEPAVESGVEPE
+1380 
-1394 LELAS
+1394 
-1399 EPAAEEAFTELNE
+1399 
-1412 LDLPEYTEEDALAD
+1412 
-1426 AQLELS
+1426 S

-1439 ELGDGTETLAQETES
+1439 ELGDETETLAQETES

>member
-1 MDPIY
+1 
-6 LTNLRTSKFKAHTEP
+6 
-21 FMRRFFQRLLL
+21 MRRFFQRLLL

-135 RVPSLAQISRNSTQD
+135 RVPSLEQISRNSTQD

-800 TLEANTELELSSA
+800 TLEGNAELELSSA

-824 NETVDELLADLA
+824 NETADELLADLA

-884 PSSVFDEQQVETEIE
+884 PSSAFDEQQVETEIE

-917 ALNELDLPEY
+917 ALNELDLPEYTEEDALADAQLEPATESEVEPELELASEPVEEEAFTELDELDLPEYTEEDALADAQLEPAVESEVEPELELASDLDEEEAFTELNELDLPEY

-996 ELASEPA
+996 ELASDL
-1003 EEEAFT
+1003 EE
-1009 ELNELDLPEYTE
+1009 
-1021 EDALADA
+1021 
-1028 QLEPAAESEV
+1028 
-1038 EPELELVSEP
+1038 
-1048 VTEEAFTEL
+1048 EEAFTEL

-1085 PELELASEPA
+1085 PELELASVL
-1095 EEEAFTEFNELDL
+1095 EE
-1108 PEYTEEDAL
+1108 
-1117 ADAQLE
+1117 
-1123 PVAESEV
+1123 
-1130 EPELELA
+1130 
-1137 SEPAAEEAFTELNEL
+1137 EEAFTELNKL

-1210 DAQLESATESEVEPE
+1210 DAQLEPAVESEVEPELELATEPAAEEAFTE

-1237 DALADAQLEPAVESE
+1237 DALADAQLEPAAESE
-1252 VEPEL
+1252 
-1257 ELATEPAEEEVFTEL
+1257 
-1272 NELDLPEYTEEDALA
+1272 
-1287 DAQLEP
+1287 
-1293 AVESD
+1293 

-1380 AQLEPAVESGVEPE
+1380 AQLEPAVES
-1394 LELAS
+1394 
-1399 EPAAEEAFTELNE
+1399 
-1412 LDLPEYTEEDALAD
+1412 
-1426 AQLELS
+1426 
-1432 VESEVEP
+1432 EVEP
-1439 ELGDGTETLAQETES
+1439 EFGDETETLAQETES
-1454 DALVAD
+1454 DALIDD
-1460 EDLLASVESAV
+1460 EDLLASVESAA
-1471 DEVQPELL
+1471 DEVEPELL
-1479 DATQDVPPTQSLANK
+1479 DATQDVPPTQSLTNK

>member
-1 MDPIY
+1 
-6 LTNLRTSKFKAHTEP
+6 
-21 FMRRFFQRLLL
+21 MRRFFQRLLL

-378 DDVFADLNETDL
+378 DDVFAELNETDL

-800 TLEANTELELSSA
+800 TLEGNTELELSSA

-872 EENDEPQLAEVT
+872 EENDEPQLAEVI
-884 PSSVFDEQQVETEIE
+884 PSSAFDEQQVETEIE

-917 ALNELDLPEY
+917 VLNELDLSEY

-956 AEEEA
+956 AEEDA

-979 ADAQLEPAA
+979 ADAQLEPA
-988 ESEVEPEL
+988 
-996 ELASEPA
+996 
-1003 EEEAFT
+1003 T
-1009 ELNELDLPEYTE
+1009 
-1021 EDALADA
+1021 
-1028 QLEPAAESEV
+1028 
-1038 EPELELVSEP
+1038 
-1048 VTEEAFTEL
+1048 
-1057 NELDLPEY
+1057 
-1065 TEEDALADAQLEP
+1065 
-1078 AAESEVE
+1078 
-1085 PELELASEPA
+1085 
-1095 EEEAFTEFNELDL
+1095 
-1108 PEYTEEDAL
+1108 
-1117 ADAQLE
+1117 
-1123 PVAESEV
+1123 ESEV

-1167 LEPAAE
+1167 LEPAVE
-1173 SEVEPELELASDLEE
+1173 SEVEPELELASEPVEE
-1188 EETFTELD
+1188 E
-1196 ELDLP
+1196 
-1201 EYTEEDALA
+1201 A
-1210 DAQLESATESEVEPE
+1210 
-1225 LDELDLPEYTEE
+1225 
-1237 DALADAQLEPAVESE
+1237 
-1252 VEPEL
+1252 
-1257 ELATEPAEEEVFTEL
+1257 FTEL

-1293 AVESD
+1293 
-1298 VEPELELASDLEE
+1298 
-1311 EEVFTELN
+1311 T
-1319 ELDLPE
+1319 
-1325 YTEEDALADAQLEPV
+1325 
-1340 AESEVEPELDLAS
+1340 AESEVEPELELAS

-1380 AQLEPAVESGVEPE
+1380 AQLESATESEVESELELVSEPAAEEAFTELDELDLPEYTEEDALADAQLESATESEVESELELVSEPAAEEAFTELDELDLPEYTEEDALADAQLEPAVESEVEPE

-1426 AQLELS
+1426 AQLES
-1432 VESEVEP
+1432 VVESEVEP
-1439 ELGDGTETLAQETES
+1439 ELELASDLEEEEAFTELNELDLPEYTEEDALADAQLEPAVESEVEPELELVSEPVTEEAFTELNELDLPEYTEEDVLADAQLEPAAEAEVEPELGDETETLAQETES

-1460 EDLLASVESAV
+1460 EDLLASVESAA

-1479 DATQDVPPTQSLANK
+1479 GATQDVPPTQSLANK

>member
-1 MDPIY
+1 
-6 LTNLRTSKFKAHTEP
+6 
-21 FMRRFFQRLLL
+21 MRRFFQRLLL

-444 NDVSEPTDNDDL
+444 NDVSEPTENDDL

-522 NDELASLSEEDN
+522 NDELASLSEEDD

-703 EQHPEPAESLPELAT
+703 EQHPESAESLPELAT

-753 QADDFDFNPEIEGGL
+753 QADDFDFNPEIEGAL
-768 EDDLPQPSAL
+768 EDDLSQPSAL

-800 TLEANTELELSSA
+800 TLEGNAELELSSA

-824 NETVDELLADLA
+824 NETADELLADLA

-853 DALSQSVEESLT
+853 DGLSQSVEESLT

-884 PSSVFDEQQVETEIE
+884 PSSAFDEQQVEAEIE

-917 ALNELDLPEY
+917 VLNELDLPEYTEEDALADAQLEPAVESEVEPELELASEPAEEEAFTELDELDLPEYTEEDALADAQLESVVESEVEPELELASDLEEEEAFTELNKLDLPEYTEEDALADAQLEPAVESEVEPELELASDLDEEEPFTELDELDLPEY

-979 ADAQLEPAA
+979 AD
-988 ESEVEPEL
+988 S
-996 ELASEPA
+996 
-1003 EEEAFT
+1003 
-1009 ELNELDLPEYTE
+1009 
-1021 EDALADA
+1021 

-1057 NELDLPEY
+1057 DELDLPEY

-1085 PELELASEPA
+1085 PELELATEPAAEEAFTELDELDLPEHTEEDALADAQLEPAVESEVEPELELATEPA
-1095 EEEAFTEFNELDL
+1095 EEEVFTELDELDL

-1123 PVAESEV
+1123 PAAESEV

-1167 LEPAAE
+1167 LEP
-1173 SEVEPELELASDLEE
+1173 
-1188 EETFTELD
+1188 
-1196 ELDLP
+1196 
-1201 EYTEEDALA
+1201 
-1210 DAQLESATESEVEPE
+1210 
-1225 LDELDLPEYTEE
+1225 
-1237 DALADAQLEPAVESE
+1237 
-1252 VEPEL
+1252 
-1257 ELATEPAEEEVFTEL
+1257 
-1272 NELDLPEYTEEDALA
+1272 
-1287 DAQLEP
+1287 
-1293 AVESD
+1293 
-1298 VEPELELASDLEE
+1298 
-1311 EEVFTELN
+1311 
-1319 ELDLPE
+1319 
-1325 YTEEDALADAQLEPV
+1325 
-1340 AESEVEPELDLAS
+1340 
-1353 DLEEEEAFTELDEL
+1353 
-1367 DLPEYTEEDALAD
+1367 
-1380 AQLEPAVESGVEPE
+1380 
-1394 LELAS
+1394 
-1399 EPAAEEAFTELNE
+1399 
-1412 LDLPEYTEEDALAD
+1412 
-1426 AQLELS
+1426 S

-1479 DATQDVPPTQSLANK
+1479 GATQDVPPTQSLANK

>member
-598 LLDDFDKPEND
+598 LLDDFDKPKND

-640 GEPVPEELASGLE
+640 GETVPEELASGLE

-800 TLEANTELELSSA
+800 TLEGNAELELSSA

-824 NETVDELLADLA
+824 NETADELLADLA

-872 EENDEPQLAEVT
+872 EGRENDEPQLAEVT

-1009 ELNELDLPEYTE
+1009 E
-1021 EDALADA
+1021 
-1028 QLEPAAESEV
+1028 
-1038 EPELELVSEP
+1038 
-1048 VTEEAFTEL
+1048 F
-1057 NELDLPEY
+1057 
-1065 TEEDALADAQLEP
+1065 
-1078 AAESEVE
+1078 
-1085 PELELASEPA
+1085 
-1095 EEEAFTEFNELDL
+1095 
-1108 PEYTEEDAL
+1108 
-1117 ADAQLE
+1117 
-1123 PVAESEV
+1123 
-1130 EPELELA
+1130 
-1137 SEPAAEEAFTELNEL
+1137 NEL

-1210 DAQLESATESEVEPE
+1210 DAQLEPAAESEVEPE
-1225 LDELDLPEYTEE
+1225 LASDLEEEEAFTELNELDLPEYTEE

-1272 NELDLPEYTEEDALA
+1272 
-1287 DAQLEP
+1287 
-1293 AVESD
+1293 
-1298 VEPELELASDLEE
+1298 
-1311 EEVFTELN
+1311 
-1319 ELDLPE
+1319 
-1325 YTEEDALADAQLEPV
+1325 
-1340 AESEVEPELDLAS
+1340 
-1353 DLEEEEAFTELDEL
+1353 DEL

-1380 AQLEPAVESGVEPE
+1380 AQLEPAAEAEVESE
-1394 LELAS
+1394 LERAS
-1399 EPAAEEAFTELNE
+1399 DLEEKEAFTELDK

-1426 AQLELS
+1426 AQLEPS

-1439 ELGDGTETLAQETES
+1439 ELGDETETLAQETES

>member
-1 MDPIY
+1 
-6 LTNLRTSKFKAHTEP
+6 
-21 FMRRFFQRLLL
+21 MRRFFQRLLL

-68 IVRNSAN
+68 IVRNAAN

-161 LNQTPDTP
+161 LNQTPDAP

-212 PAKPSQSTDAEVM
+212 PAKPSQSTDADVM

-800 TLEANTELELSSA
+800 TVEGNAELELSSA

-824 NETVDELLADLA
+824 NETADELLADLA

-853 DALSQSVEESLT
+853 DAVSQSVEESLT

-872 EENDEPQLAEVT
+872 EENDEPQLAEVI
-884 PSSVFDEQQVETEIE
+884 PSSAFDEQQVETEIE

-906 AEASNDESDLT
+906 AEASNDESDFT
-917 ALNELDLPEY
+917 ALNELDLSEYTEEDALADAQLEPAAESEVEPELELASEPAEEEAFTELDELDLPEYTEEDALADAQLEPAVESEVEPELELASEPAEEEAFTELDELDLPEYTEEDALADAQLETAVESEVEPDLELASEPTAEEAFTELNELDLPEYTEEDALADAQLEPATESDVEPELELASEPAAEEAFTELNELDLPEYTEEDALADAQLEPAVESEVEPELELATEPAEEEVFTELNELDLPEYTEEDALADAQLEPAAESEVEPELELASESAAEEAFTELNELDLPEYTEEDALADAQLEPAVESEVEPELELATEPAEEEVFTELNELDLPEY

-988 ESEVEPEL
+988 ESEVE
-996 ELASEPA
+996 S
-1003 EEEAFT
+1003 
-1009 ELNELDLPEYTE
+1009 
-1021 EDALADA
+1021 
-1028 QLEPAAESEV
+1028 
-1038 EPELELVSEP
+1038 
-1048 VTEEAFTEL
+1048 
-1057 NELDLPEY
+1057 
-1065 TEEDALADAQLEP
+1065 
-1078 AAESEVE
+1078 
-1085 PELELASEPA
+1085 
-1095 EEEAFTEFNELDL
+1095 
-1108 PEYTEEDAL
+1108 
-1117 ADAQLE
+1117 
-1123 PVAESEV
+1123 
-1130 EPELELA
+1130 
-1137 SEPAAEEAFTELNEL
+1137 
-1152 DLPEYTEEDALADAQ
+1152 
-1167 LEPAAE
+1167 
-1173 SEVEPELELASDLEE
+1173 ELELASDLEE
-1188 EETFTELD
+1188 KE
-1196 ELDLP
+1196 
-1201 EYTEEDALA
+1201 A
-1210 DAQLESATESEVEPE
+1210 
-1225 LDELDLPEYTEE
+1225 
-1237 DALADAQLEPAVESE
+1237 
-1252 VEPEL
+1252 
-1257 ELATEPAEEEVFTEL
+1257 
-1272 NELDLPEYTEEDALA
+1272 
-1287 DAQLEP
+1287 
-1293 AVESD
+1293 
-1298 VEPELELASDLEE
+1298 
-1311 EEVFTELN
+1311 FTELN

-1380 AQLEPAVESGVEPE
+1380 AQLEP
-1394 LELAS
+1394 
-1399 EPAAEEAFTELNE
+1399 
-1412 LDLPEYTEEDALAD
+1412 
-1426 AQLELS
+1426 S

-1439 ELGDGTETLAQETES
+1439 ELGDETETLAQETES
-1454 DALVAD
+1454 DALGAD

>member
-800 TLEANTELELSSA
+800 TLEGNAELELSSA
-813 EDDLPEQTTAT
+813 EDDLPEQKAAT

-884 PSSVFDEQQVETEIE
+884 PSSAFDEQQVETEIE

-917 ALNELDLPEY
+917 VLDELDLPEYTEEDALADAQLEPAVESEVEPELELVSEPAEEESFTELDELDLPEYTEEDALADAQLEPAVESEVEPELELATEPAVEEAFTELDELDLPEYTEEDALADSQLEPAAESEVQPELELVSEPVTEEAFTELDELDLPEYTEEDALADAQLEPAVESEVEPELELASDLDEEEAFTELNELDLPEY

-996 ELASEPA
+996 ELVSEPVT
-1003 EEEAFT
+1003 EEAFT
-1009 ELNELDLPEYTE
+1009 ELDELDLPEYTE

-1028 QLEPAAESEV
+1028 QLEPAVESEV
-1038 EPELELVSEP
+1038 EPELELASEP
-1048 VTEEAFTEL
+1048 AEEDAFTEL
-1057 NELDLPEY
+1057 DELDLPEY
-1065 TEEDALADAQLEP
+1065 TEEDALADAQLE
-1078 AAESEVE
+1078 SV
-1085 PELELASEPA
+1085 
-1095 EEEAFTEFNELDL
+1095 
-1108 PEYTEEDAL
+1108 
-1117 ADAQLE
+1117 
-1123 PVAESEV
+1123 VESEV

-1173 SEVEPELELASDLEE
+1173 SEVEPELELAS
-1188 EETFTELD
+1188 
-1196 ELDLP
+1196 
-1201 EYTEEDALA
+1201 
-1210 DAQLESATESEVEPE
+1210 
-1225 LDELDLPEYTEE
+1225 
-1237 DALADAQLEPAVESE
+1237 
-1252 VEPEL
+1252 
-1257 ELATEPAEEEVFTEL
+1257 
-1272 NELDLPEYTEEDALA
+1272 
-1287 DAQLEP
+1287 
-1293 AVESD
+1293 
-1298 VEPELELASDLEE
+1298 
-1311 EEVFTELN
+1311 
-1319 ELDLPE
+1319 
-1325 YTEEDALADAQLEPV
+1325 
-1340 AESEVEPELDLAS
+1340 
-1353 DLEEEEAFTELDEL
+1353 
-1367 DLPEYTEEDALAD
+1367 
-1380 AQLEPAVESGVEPE
+1380 
-1394 LELAS
+1394 

-1426 AQLELS
+1426 AQLEPS

-1479 DATQDVPPTQSLANK
+1479 GATQDVPPTQSLANK

>member
-1 MDPIY
+1 
-6 LTNLRTSKFKAHTEP
+6 
-21 FMRRFFQRLLL
+21 MRRFFQRLLL

-598 LLDDFDKPEND
+598 LLDDFDKPKND

-666 DDLDLD
+666 DDLELD

-800 TLEANTELELSSA
+800 TLEGNTELELSSA

-884 PSSVFDEQQVETEIE
+884 PSSAFDEQQVETEIE

-917 ALNELDLPEY
+917 ALDELDLPEYTEEDALADAQLEPVAESEVEPELDLASEPAEEEAFTELNKLDLPEYTEEDALADAQLEPAAESEVEPELELVSEPAEEESFTELDELDLPEYTEEDALADAQLEPATESEVEPELASEPAEEEVFTELNELDLPEY

-979 ADAQLEPAA
+979 ADAQLEPAT

-996 ELASEPA
+996 ASDLE

-1048 VTEEAFTEL
+1048 
-1057 NELDLPEY
+1057 
-1065 TEEDALADAQLEP
+1065 
-1078 AAESEVE
+1078 
-1085 PELELASEPA
+1085 A
-1095 EEEAFTEFNELDL
+1095 EEEA
-1108 PEYTEEDAL
+1108 
-1117 ADAQLE
+1117 
-1123 PVAESEV
+1123 
-1130 EPELELA
+1130 
-1137 SEPAAEEAFTELNEL
+1137 
-1152 DLPEYTEEDALADAQ
+1152 
-1167 LEPAAE
+1167 
-1173 SEVEPELELASDLEE
+1173 
-1188 EETFTELD
+1188 FTELD

-1210 DAQLESATESEVEPE
+1210 DAQLEHAAESEVEPELELASEPAEEEAFTE

-1257 ELATEPAEEEVFTEL
+1257 ELASEPA
-1272 NELDLPEYTEEDALA
+1272 
-1287 DAQLEP
+1287 
-1293 AVESD
+1293 
-1298 VEPELELASDLEE
+1298 
-1311 EEVFTELN
+1311 
-1319 ELDLPE
+1319 
-1325 YTEEDALADAQLEPV
+1325 
-1340 AESEVEPELDLAS
+1340 
-1353 DLEEEEAFTELDEL
+1353 EEEAFTELDEL

-1380 AQLEPAVESGVEPE
+1380 AQLEPAVESEVEPE

-1399 EPAAEEAFTELNE
+1399 DLEEEEAFTELNE
-1412 LDLPEYTEEDALAD
+1412 LDLPEYTEGDALAD
-1426 AQLELS
+1426 AQLEPAAEL
-1432 VESEVEP
+1432 EVEP
-1439 ELGDGTETLAQETES
+1439 ELGDETETLAQETES

-1479 DATQDVPPTQSLANK
+1479 GATQDVPPTQSLANK

-1518 RPLDAKT
+1518 RPFDAKT

>member
-1 MDPIY
+1 M
-6 LTNLRTSKFKAHTEP
+6 
-21 FMRRFFQRLLL
+21 
-32 PVAVM
+32 
-37 VVTQT
+37 
-42 SFVSAE
+42 
-48 SIRLVG
+48 
-54 PDGQVQP
+54 
-61 TPQYSEN
+61 
-68 IVRNSAN
+68 
-75 NEPGRFFGPT
+75 
-85 SANQTLWSIA
+85 
-95 SQLRPSSSVT
+95 
-105 VQQTLLAI
+105 QQTLLAI

-185 VEAVAQTPP
+185 VEAVTQTPP

-329 TSEMPTAAPVTLG
+329 TSEIPTAAPVTLG

-549 LDDLFASI
+549 LDDLLASI

-573 TALLDEILAEQDAPL
+573 TALLDEILAEQDVPL

-598 LLDDFDKPEND
+598 LLDDFDKREND

-703 EQHPEPAESLPELAT
+703 EQHPEPAESLPEFAT

-800 TLEANTELELSSA
+800 TLEGNAELELSSA

-824 NETVDELLADLA
+824 NETADELLADLA

-884 PSSVFDEQQVETEIE
+884 PSSAFDEQQVETEIE

-917 ALNELDLPEY
+917 VLNELDLPEY
-927 TEEDALADAQLEPAA
+927 TEEDALADAQLEPATESDVEPELELA
-942 ESEVEPE
+942 SDLEEEEAFTELDEIDLPEYTEEDALADAQLEPAVESEVEPE

-956 AEEEA
+956 AAEEA

-979 ADAQLEPAA
+979 ADAQLEPAV

-996 ELASEPA
+996 
-1003 EEEAFT
+1003 
-1009 ELNELDLPEYTE
+1009 D
-1021 EDALADA
+1021 
-1028 QLEPAAESEV
+1028 
-1038 EPELELVSEP
+1038 
-1048 VTEEAFTEL
+1048 
-1057 NELDLPEY
+1057 
-1065 TEEDALADAQLEP
+1065 
-1078 AAESEVE
+1078 
-1085 PELELASEPA
+1085 
-1095 EEEAFTEFNELDL
+1095 
-1108 PEYTEEDAL
+1108 
-1117 ADAQLE
+1117 
-1123 PVAESEV
+1123 
-1130 EPELELA
+1130 
-1137 SEPAAEEAFTELNEL
+1137 
-1152 DLPEYTEEDALADAQ
+1152 
-1167 LEPAAE
+1167 
-1173 SEVEPELELASDLEE
+1173 LASDLEE
-1188 EETFTELD
+1188 KEVFT
-1196 ELDLP
+1196 
-1201 EYTEEDALA
+1201 
-1210 DAQLESATESEVEPE
+1210 E

-1293 AVESD
+1293 AAESEVES
-1298 VEPELELASDLEE
+1298 ELELASDLEE
-1311 EEVFTELN
+1311 EEAFTELN

-1325 YTEEDALADAQLEPV
+1325 YTEEDALADAQLEPA
-1340 AESEVEPELDLAS
+1340 AESEVEPELELVSEPA
-1353 DLEEEEAFTELDEL
+1353 EEEAFTELDEL

-1380 AQLEPAVESGVEPE
+1380 AQLEPAAESEVEPE
-1394 LELAS
+1394 LAS
-1399 EPAAEEAFTELNE
+1399 DLEEEEAFTELNELDLPEHTEEDALADAQLEPAAESEVEPELELVSEPVTEEAFTELDE

-1426 AQLELS
+1426 AQLESATESEVESELELVSEPAAEEAFTELDELDVPEYTEEDALADAQLEPS

-1439 ELGDGTETLAQETES
+1439 ELGDETETLAQETES

>member
-1 MDPIY
+1 
-6 LTNLRTSKFKAHTEP
+6 
-21 FMRRFFQRLLL
+21 MRRFFQRLLL

-573 TALLDEILAEQDAPL
+573 TALLDEILAEQDVPL

-800 TLEANTELELSSA
+800 TLEGNAELELSSA

-824 NETVDELLADLA
+824 NETADELLADLA

-884 PSSVFDEQQVETEIE
+884 PSSAFDEQQVETEIE
-899 PESEPLA
+899 PELEPLA

-917 ALNELDLPEY
+917 ELNELDLPEY
-927 TEEDALADAQLEPAA
+927 TEED
-942 ESEVEPE
+942 V
-949 LELASEP
+949 
-956 AEEEA
+956 
-961 FTELDE
+961 
-967 LDLPEYTEEDAL
+967 L

-1057 NELDLPEY
+1057 DELDLPEY
-1065 TEEDALADAQLEP
+1065 TEEDALADLQLEP

-1095 EEEAFTEFNELDL
+1095 EEEAFTELNELDL
-1108 PEYTEEDAL
+1108 PEYTEGDAL

-1123 PVAESEV
+1123 PAAELEV

-1137 SEPAAEEAFTELNEL
+1137 SDLEEEEAFTELNEL

-1173 SEVEPELELASDLEE
+1173 AEVEPELE
-1188 EETFTELD
+1188 
-1196 ELDLP
+1196 
-1201 EYTEEDALA
+1201 
-1210 DAQLESATESEVEPE
+1210 
-1225 LDELDLPEYTEE
+1225 
-1237 DALADAQLEPAVESE
+1237 
-1252 VEPEL
+1252 
-1257 ELATEPAEEEVFTEL
+1257 
-1272 NELDLPEYTEEDALA
+1272 
-1287 DAQLEP
+1287 
-1293 AVESD
+1293 
-1298 VEPELELASDLEE
+1298 
-1311 EEVFTELN
+1311 
-1319 ELDLPE
+1319 
-1325 YTEEDALADAQLEPV
+1325 
-1340 AESEVEPELDLAS
+1340 LAS

-1380 AQLEPAVESGVEPE
+1380 AQLEPAAESEVEPE
-1394 LELAS
+1394 LELAT
-1399 EPAAEEAFTELNE
+1399 EPAEEEAFPELDE

-1426 AQLELS
+1426 AQLEPAAESEVEPELELAS
-1432 VESEVEP
+1432 VLEEEDPFTELDELDLPEYPEEDALADAQLEPAAESEVEP
-1439 ELGDGTETLAQETES
+1439 ELGDETETLAQETES

-1460 EDLLASVESAV
+1460 EDLLASVESAI

-1509 DGEKPFSFD
+1509 DDEKPFSFD

>member
-174 PPRPAPVATPK
+174 PPRPTPIATPK
-185 VEAVAQTPP
+185 VEAVAQTTP

-329 TSEMPTAAPVTLG
+329 TSEIPTAAPVTLG

-800 TLEANTELELSSA
+800 TLEGNTELELSSA

-824 NETVDELLADLA
+824 NETADELLADLA

-865 LNDLELP
+865 LNYLELP

-884 PSSVFDEQQVETEIE
+884 PSSAFDEQQVETEIE

-917 ALNELDLPEY
+917 ALNELDLSEY

-967 LDLPEYTEEDAL
+967 LDLSEYTEEDAL
-979 ADAQLEPAA
+979 ADAQLEPAT

-1003 EEEAFT
+1003 AEEAFT

-1028 QLEPAAESEV
+1028 QLEPAVESEVESELDLVSDLDEEEAFTELNELDLPEYTEEDALADAQVEPVAESEV
-1038 EPELELVSEP
+1038 EPELELASDLEEKEAFTELNELDLPEYTEEDALADAQLEPAVESEVEPELELASEPTAEEAFTELDELDLPEYTEEDALADAQLEPSVESEVEPELELASEP
-1048 VTEEAFTEL
+1048 VEEEAFTEL

-1095 EEEAFTEFNELDL
+1095 
-1108 PEYTEEDAL
+1108 
-1117 ADAQLE
+1117 
-1123 PVAESEV
+1123 
-1130 EPELELA
+1130 
-1137 SEPAAEEAFTELNEL
+1137 AEEAFT
-1152 DLPEYTEEDALADAQ
+1152 
-1167 LEPAAE
+1167 
-1173 SEVEPELELASDLEE
+1173 
-1188 EETFTELD
+1188 
-1196 ELDLP
+1196 
-1201 EYTEEDALA
+1201 
-1210 DAQLESATESEVEPE
+1210 E

-1257 ELATEPAEEEVFTEL
+1257 ELASDLEEKEVFTEL

-1293 AVESD
+1293 
-1298 VEPELELASDLEE
+1298 
-1311 EEVFTELN
+1311 
-1319 ELDLPE
+1319 
-1325 YTEEDALADAQLEPV
+1325 
-1340 AESEVEPELDLAS
+1340 
-1353 DLEEEEAFTELDEL
+1353 
-1367 DLPEYTEEDALAD
+1367 
-1380 AQLEPAVESGVEPE
+1380 
-1394 LELAS
+1394 
-1399 EPAAEEAFTELNE
+1399 
-1412 LDLPEYTEEDALAD
+1412 
-1426 AQLELS
+1426 S

-1454 DALVAD
+1454 DTLVAD

-1479 DATQDVPPTQSLANK
+1479 GATQDVPPTQSLANK

>member
-161 LNQTPDTP
+161 LNQTPDAP

-174 PPRPAPVATPK
+174 PPRPAPVVTPK

-800 TLEANTELELSSA
+800 TLEGNTELELSSA

-824 NETVDELLADLA
+824 NETADELLADLA
-836 AQPQSNTVDT
+836 AQPQSNTGDT

-884 PSSVFDEQQVETEIE
+884 PYSAFDEQQVETEIE

-927 TEEDALADAQLEPAA
+927 TEEDALADTQLEPAV

-949 LELASEP
+949 LELASD
-956 AEEEA
+956 
-961 FTELDE
+961 LDE
-967 LDLPEYTEEDAL
+967 
-979 ADAQLEPAA
+979 
-988 ESEVEPEL
+988 
-996 ELASEPA
+996 
-1003 EEEAFT
+1003 
-1009 ELNELDLPEYTE
+1009 
-1021 EDALADA
+1021 
-1028 QLEPAAESEV
+1028 
-1038 EPELELVSEP
+1038 
-1048 VTEEAFTEL
+1048 EEAFTEL

-1095 EEEAFTEFNELDL
+1095 AEEAFTELDELDLPEYTEEDALADAQLEPAAELEVEPELELASDLEEEEAFTELNELDL

-1123 PVAESEV
+1123 PAAEAEV

-1137 SEPAAEEAFTELNEL
+1137 SDLEEEEAFTELDEL

-1173 SEVEPELELASDLEE
+1173 SEVEPELELATEPAEE
-1188 EETFTELD
+1188 EAF
-1196 ELDLP
+1196 
-1201 EYTEEDALA
+1201 
-1210 DAQLESATESEVEPE
+1210 PE

-1257 ELATEPAEEEVFTEL
+1257 ELA
-1272 NELDLPEYTEEDALA
+1272 
-1287 DAQLEP
+1287 
-1293 AVESD
+1293 
-1298 VEPELELASDLEE
+1298 
-1311 EEVFTELN
+1311 
-1319 ELDLPE
+1319 
-1325 YTEEDALADAQLEPV
+1325 
-1340 AESEVEPELDLAS
+1340 S

-1380 AQLEPAVESGVEPE
+1380 AQLEPAAESEVEPE
-1394 LELAS
+1394 LELAT
-1399 EPAAEEAFTELNE
+1399 EPAEEEAFPELDE

-1426 AQLELS
+1426 AQLEPA
-1432 VESEVEP
+1432 VESEVEPELELASDLEEKEAFTELDELDLPEHTEEDALADAQLEPAVESKVEP

-1454 DALVAD
+1454 DTLVAD

-1479 DATQDVPPTQSLANK
+1479 GATQDVPPTQSLANK

>member
-368 NDAEKAFSDE
+368 NDSEKAFSDE

-703 EQHPEPAESLPELAT
+703 EQHPEPAVSLPELAT

-800 TLEANTELELSSA
+800 TLEGNAELELSSA

-824 NETVDELLADLA
+824 NETADELLADLA

-853 DALSQSVEESLT
+853 DAVSQSVEESLT

-884 PSSVFDEQQVETEIE
+884 PSSAFDEQQVETEIE

-917 ALNELDLPEY
+917 ALNELDLSEY

-979 ADAQLEPAA
+979 ADAQLEPAV

-1003 EEEAFT
+1003 EEEAFTELDELDLPEYTEEDALADAQLEPAVESEVEPELELASDLEEEEAFT

-1028 QLEPAAESEV
+1028 QLEPAAELEV
-1038 EPELELVSEP
+1038 EPELELASDLEE
-1048 VTEEAFTEL
+1048 EEAFTEL
-1057 NELDLPEY
+1057 NELDLPEYTEEDALADAQLEPAAEAEVEPELELASDLEEEEAFTELDELDLPEY

-1085 PELELASEPA
+1085 PELELATEPA
-1095 EEEAFTEFNELDL
+1095 EEEAF
-1108 PEYTEEDAL
+1108 
-1117 ADAQLE
+1117 
-1123 PVAESEV
+1123 
-1130 EPELELA
+1130 
-1137 SEPAAEEAFTELNEL
+1137 
-1152 DLPEYTEEDALADAQ
+1152 
-1167 LEPAAE
+1167 
-1173 SEVEPELELASDLEE
+1173 
-1188 EETFTELD
+1188 
-1196 ELDLP
+1196 
-1201 EYTEEDALA
+1201 
-1210 DAQLESATESEVEPE
+1210 PE

-1257 ELATEPAEEEVFTEL
+1257 ELA
-1272 NELDLPEYTEEDALA
+1272 
-1287 DAQLEP
+1287 
-1293 AVESD
+1293 
-1298 VEPELELASDLEE
+1298 
-1311 EEVFTELN
+1311 
-1319 ELDLPE
+1319 
-1325 YTEEDALADAQLEPV
+1325 
-1340 AESEVEPELDLAS
+1340 S

-1380 AQLEPAVESGVEPE
+1380 AQLEPAAESEVEPE
-1394 LELAS
+1394 LELAT
-1399 EPAAEEAFTELNE
+1399 EPAEEEAFPELDE

-1426 AQLELS
+1426 AQLEPA
-1432 VESEVEP
+1432 VESEVEPELELASDLEEKEAFTELDELDLPEHTEEDALADAQLEPAVESKVEP

-1454 DALVAD
+1454 DTLVAD

-1479 DATQDVPPTQSLANK
+1479 GATQDVPPTQSLANK

>member
-1 MDPIY
+1 
-6 LTNLRTSKFKAHTEP
+6 
-21 FMRRFFQRLLL
+21 MRRFFQRLLL

-203 EKAPTELKT
+203 EKAPTELNT

-360 STTDDKEE
+360 SATDDKEE

-616 DLLQPEEPIL
+616 ELLQPDELIL

-640 GEPVPEELASGLE
+640 GEPVPEELASELE

-703 EQHPEPAESLPELAT
+703 EQHPESVELISELAT

-800 TLEANTELELSSA
+800 TLEGNAELELSSA

-824 NETVDELLADLA
+824 NETADELLADLA

-884 PSSVFDEQQVETEIE
+884 PSSAFDEQQVETEIE

-917 ALNELDLPEY
+917 ALNELDLPEYTEEDVLADAQLEPAAESDVEPELASDLEEEEAFTELNELDLPEYTEEDALADVQLEPAVESEVEPDLELASEPTAEEAFTELNELDLPEYTEEDALADAQLEPATESDVEPELELASEPAAEEAFTELNELDLPEY

-988 ESEVEPEL
+988 ESEVESEP
-996 ELASEPA
+996 ELASDLD
-1003 EEEAFT
+1003 EEE
-1009 ELNELDLPEYTE
+1009 P
-1021 EDALADA
+1021 
-1028 QLEPAAESEV
+1028 
-1038 EPELELVSEP
+1038 
-1048 VTEEAFTEL
+1048 FTEL

-1095 EEEAFTEFNELDL
+1095 EEEAFTELDELDL

-1123 PVAESEV
+1123 SVVESEV

-1137 SEPAAEEAFTELNEL
+1137 SDLEEEEAFTELNEL

-1173 SEVEPELELASDLEE
+1173 LEVEPELELASDLEE
-1188 EETFTELD
+1188 EE
-1196 ELDLP
+1196 
-1201 EYTEEDALA
+1201 A
-1210 DAQLESATESEVEPE
+1210 
-1225 LDELDLPEYTEE
+1225 
-1237 DALADAQLEPAVESE
+1237 
-1252 VEPEL
+1252 
-1257 ELATEPAEEEVFTEL
+1257 FTEL
-1272 NELDLPEYTEEDALA
+1272 NELDLPEYTEEDAL
-1287 DAQLEP
+1287 
-1293 AVESD
+1293 V
-1298 VEPELELASDLEE
+1298 
-1311 EEVFTELN
+1311 
-1319 ELDLPE
+1319 
-1325 YTEEDALADAQLEPV
+1325 DAQLEPV

-1353 DLEEEEAFTELDEL
+1353 DLEEEEAFTELNEF

-1380 AQLEPAVESGVEPE
+1380 AQLEP
-1394 LELAS
+1394 
-1399 EPAAEEAFTELNE
+1399 
-1412 LDLPEYTEEDALAD
+1412 
-1426 AQLELS
+1426 S

-1479 DATQDVPPTQSLANK
+1479 GATQDVPPTQSLANK

>member
-203 EKAPTELKT
+203 EKVPTELKT

-800 TLEANTELELSSA
+800 TLEGNTELELSSA

-824 NETVDELLADLA
+824 NETADELLADLA

-884 PSSVFDEQQVETEIE
+884 PYSAFDEQQVETEIE

-956 AEEEA
+956 AEE
-961 FTELDE
+961 
-967 LDLPEYTEEDAL
+967 DAL
-979 ADAQLEPAA
+979 VDAQLEPAA

-1009 ELNELDLPEYTE
+1009 ELNELDLPEYTK

-1028 QLEPAAESEV
+1028 QLEPA
-1038 EPELELVSEP
+1038 
-1048 VTEEAFTEL
+1048 T
-1057 NELDLPEY
+1057 
-1065 TEEDALADAQLEP
+1065 
-1078 AAESEVE
+1078 ESEVE
-1085 PELELASEPA
+1085 PELELASEPV
-1095 EEEAFTEFNELDL
+1095 EEEAFT
-1108 PEYTEEDAL
+1108 
-1117 ADAQLE
+1117 
-1123 PVAESEV
+1123 
-1130 EPELELA
+1130 
-1137 SEPAAEEAFTELNEL
+1137 
-1152 DLPEYTEEDALADAQ
+1152 
-1167 LEPAAE
+1167 
-1173 SEVEPELELASDLEE
+1173 
-1188 EETFTELD
+1188 
-1196 ELDLP
+1196 
-1201 EYTEEDALA
+1201 
-1210 DAQLESATESEVEPE
+1210 E

-1237 DALADAQLEPAVESE
+1237 DALADAQLEPAVDSEVEPELASEPAEEEAFTELDELDLPEYTEEDALADAQLEPAAESE

-1293 AVESD
+1293 AAESE
-1298 VEPELELASDLEE
+1298 VEPELELTSEPAEE
-1311 EEVFTELN
+1311 EAFTELD

-1325 YTEEDALADAQLEPV
+1325 YTEEDALADAQLEPA
-1340 AESEVEPELDLAS
+1340 AESEVEPELGLAS
-1353 DLEEEEAFTELDEL
+1353 EPAEEEAFTELDEL

-1380 AQLEPAVESGVEPE
+1380 AQLEPAVESEVEPELELASEPAEEEAFTELDELDLPEYTEEDALADAQLEPAVESEVEPELELASEPAEEEAFTELDELDLPEYTEEDALADAQLESVVESEVEPE

-1426 AQLELS
+1426 AQLEPS

-1471 DEVQPELL
+1471 DEVQPELS

-1597 GYMTIDELM
+1597 GYMTIDQLM

-1615 LNPDEEELKL
+1615 LDPDEEELKL

>member
-1 MDPIY
+1 
-6 LTNLRTSKFKAHTEP
+6 
-21 FMRRFFQRLLL
+21 MRRFFQRLLL

-185 VEAVAQTPP
+185 VEAVAHTPP

-573 TALLDEILAEQDAPL
+573 TALLDEILAEQDVPL

-800 TLEANTELELSSA
+800 TLEGNTELELSSA

-824 NETVDELLADLA
+824 NETVDELLTDLA

-884 PSSVFDEQQVETEIE
+884 PSSAFDEQQVETEIE

-917 ALNELDLPEY
+917 ELNELDLPEY
-927 TEEDALADAQLEPAA
+927 TEEDALADAQLEPAVESEVEPELELA
-942 ESEVEPE
+942 SDLEEEEAFTELNKLDLPEYTEEDALADAQLEPAAEAEVEPELELASEPAEEEAFTELDELDLPEYTEEDALADAQLEPAVESEVEPELELASEPAEEEVFTELNELDLPEYTEEDALADAQLEPAVESEVEPELELTSEPAEEEAFTELDELDLPEYTEEDALADAQLEPAVESEVEPE

-979 ADAQLEPAA
+979 ADAQLEPA
-988 ESEVEPEL
+988 V
-996 ELASEPA
+996 
-1003 EEEAFT
+1003 
-1009 ELNELDLPEYTE
+1009 
-1021 EDALADA
+1021 
-1028 QLEPAAESEV
+1028 
-1038 EPELELVSEP
+1038 
-1048 VTEEAFTEL
+1048 
-1057 NELDLPEY
+1057 
-1065 TEEDALADAQLEP
+1065 
-1078 AAESEVE
+1078 
-1085 PELELASEPA
+1085 
-1095 EEEAFTEFNELDL
+1095 
-1108 PEYTEEDAL
+1108 
-1117 ADAQLE
+1117 
-1123 PVAESEV
+1123 ESEV

-1167 LEPAAE
+1167 LEP
-1173 SEVEPELELASDLEE
+1173 
-1188 EETFTELD
+1188 
-1196 ELDLP
+1196 
-1201 EYTEEDALA
+1201 
-1210 DAQLESATESEVEPE
+1210 
-1225 LDELDLPEYTEE
+1225 
-1237 DALADAQLEPAVESE
+1237 
-1252 VEPEL
+1252 
-1257 ELATEPAEEEVFTEL
+1257 
-1272 NELDLPEYTEEDALA
+1272 
-1287 DAQLEP
+1287 
-1293 AVESD
+1293 
-1298 VEPELELASDLEE
+1298 
-1311 EEVFTELN
+1311 
-1319 ELDLPE
+1319 
-1325 YTEEDALADAQLEPV
+1325 
-1340 AESEVEPELDLAS
+1340 
-1353 DLEEEEAFTELDEL
+1353 
-1367 DLPEYTEEDALAD
+1367 
-1380 AQLEPAVESGVEPE
+1380 
-1394 LELAS
+1394 
-1399 EPAAEEAFTELNE
+1399 
-1412 LDLPEYTEEDALAD
+1412 
-1426 AQLELS
+1426 S

-1479 DATQDVPPTQSLANK
+1479 GATQDVPPTQSLANK

-1639 RDIDVDSG
+1639 RDVDVDSG

>member
-1 MDPIY
+1 M
-6 LTNLRTSKFKAHTEP
+6 
-21 FMRRFFQRLLL
+21 
-32 PVAVM
+32 
-37 VVTQT
+37 
-42 SFVSAE
+42 
-48 SIRLVG
+48 
-54 PDGQVQP
+54 
-61 TPQYSEN
+61 
-68 IVRNSAN
+68 
-75 NEPGRFFGPT
+75 
-85 SANQTLWSIA
+85 
-95 SQLRPSSSVT
+95 
-105 VQQTLLAI
+105 QQTLLAI

-640 GEPVPEELASGLE
+640 GEPVSEELASGLE

-800 TLEANTELELSSA
+800 TLEGNTELELSSA

-884 PSSVFDEQQVETEIE
+884 PSSAFDEQQVETEIE

-917 ALNELDLPEY
+917 ALNELDLSEYTEEDTLADAQLEPAAESEVEPELELASEPVEEEAFTELDELDLPEYTEEDALADAQLEPVAESEVEPELDLASEPAEEEAFTELNKLDLPEYTEEDALADAQLEPAAESEVEPELELVSEPAEEESFTELDELDLPEYTEEDALADAQLEPAVESEVEPELELASEPAEEEVFTELNELDLPEY

-979 ADAQLEPAA
+979 ADAQLEPAT

-996 ELASEPA
+996 ASDLE

-1028 QLEPAAESEV
+1028 QLESATESEV
-1038 EPELELVSEP
+1038 ESELELVSEP
-1048 VTEEAFTEL
+1048 AAEEAFTEL
-1057 NELDLPEY
+1057 DELDVPEY

-1095 EEEAFTEFNELDL
+1095 EEEAF
-1108 PEYTEEDAL
+1108 
-1117 ADAQLE
+1117 
-1123 PVAESEV
+1123 
-1130 EPELELA
+1130 
-1137 SEPAAEEAFTELNEL
+1137 
-1152 DLPEYTEEDALADAQ
+1152 
-1167 LEPAAE
+1167 
-1173 SEVEPELELASDLEE
+1173 
-1188 EETFTELD
+1188 
-1196 ELDLP
+1196 
-1201 EYTEEDALA
+1201 
-1210 DAQLESATESEVEPE
+1210 PE

-1237 DALADAQLEPAVESE
+1237 DALADAQLEP
-1252 VEPEL
+1252 
-1257 ELATEPAEEEVFTEL
+1257 
-1272 NELDLPEYTEEDALA
+1272 
-1287 DAQLEP
+1287 
-1293 AVESD
+1293 
-1298 VEPELELASDLEE
+1298 
-1311 EEVFTELN
+1311 
-1319 ELDLPE
+1319 
-1325 YTEEDALADAQLEPV
+1325 
-1340 AESEVEPELDLAS
+1340 
-1353 DLEEEEAFTELDEL
+1353 
-1367 DLPEYTEEDALAD
+1367 
-1380 AQLEPAVESGVEPE
+1380 
-1394 LELAS
+1394 
-1399 EPAAEEAFTELNE
+1399 
-1412 LDLPEYTEEDALAD
+1412 
-1426 AQLELS
+1426 S

-1439 ELGDGTETLAQETES
+1439 ELGDETETLAQETES